1 MYISLSGAGT
11 ESDTAAPMGDVMRS
25 GIRNFIMKNCFL
37 YKCSTQKYHTRTV
50 LTLLLCISLLL
61 TLSAGATP
69 VYAEETST
77 AAAAP
82 ASGTMTSPVTVLASG
97 TETSPVTA
105 SASGTETS
113 PVTAAAAPSPVTV
126 LASGTETS
134 PVTAASSGTDTPS
147 ESKTV
152 RVGYFPSL
160 NFQEGDD
167 DEHKRGAGYEY
178 LQKIASVT
186 GWSYEYVYAS
196 FGECL
201 EMLENGEIDL
211 MGEVNYTLDRARR
224 MRFSSYPQGSEEF
237 WLFTNRKHEAL
248 AQGGYSA
255 LEGCRIGVNSG
266 TYSEMLL
273 GQWLEAKRIDA
284 MIVPYADDQKLTQ
297 ALSDGTVEAIVAPGL
312 TMDSDAISITSIGGG
327 DYYFVVTTKR
337 IDLLS
342 ELNAAMAEI
351 NTSDSNYS
359 RKLVAQYENKSS
371 RNFLLNR
378 QEKKWL
384 EAHQNTIRVGY
395 FDDKFPFSGTRDG
408 ELSGILKTVLDT
420 IEHQYGITITTQ
432 PYRSTDEMRAALDK
446 DEIDL
451 AGPVIRDL
459 DVLERLGAVSTDA
472 IYELTPVV
480 IYKGRS
486 FDETLPVIATT
497 NSSLYSDHIVSISS
511 RDLTTRKYDSFEDCL
526 QAILD
531 DEADATLIASARINE
546 LKDNPLM
553 KKLSYAEIADRQKLV
568 MFTRKDNRRVATIVN
583 KAIEQSASLLTGVVL
598 AENAVTNDRVTLH
611 EFIQANAGTVV
622 IVAAAIIGLLLLLL
636 SRLMIGQRKLE
647 AALAE
652 TREANAAN
660 VAKTTF
666 LNSMSHDIRTP
677 MNAIIGFTNIAL
689 SMGPEEKLRN
699 CLEKIMQSSDYLMSL
714 INDVLDIS
722 RIESGKIKYEPVPCD
737 ITEITDTVLSVAHG
751 FLQGRNIEFIVE
763 RATPTAKYVYA
774 DELRIREVLIN
785 ILSNAIKFT
794 KDGGTIRFEVK
805 DQPVGD
811 GKHVEVHYRI
821 SDTGIGMSEEYQKHL
836 YEEFSQESD
845 GARTNYKGTGL
856 GMAITKRY
864 VDMMHGEIHVKSQ
877 QGVGT
882 IFTVELPLQ
891 IADVAPEKKPETDC
905 TKRDLQGI
913 RVLMAE
919 DNDLNAEIAI
929 TLLEEKG
936 MAVTRAIDGQDVVD
950 QFRAAP
956 AGSYDLILMDIM
968 MPKQNGYEAT
978 QAIRSMSDRPDG
990 RTIPI
995 VAMTANAF
1003 AEDIAAAHA
1012 AGMNGHLA
1020 KPIDMDEVMKVIC
1033 RVLTGSMNMV

>member
-1 MYISLSGAGT
+1 MSGAGT
-11 ESDTAAPMGDVMRS
+11 ESYTAAPMGDVMRS
-25 GIRNFIMKNCFL
+25 GIRNFIMKNGFL

-50 LTLLLCISLLL
+50 FTLLLCISLLL
-61 TLSAGATP
+61 VLSAGATP

-82 ASGTMTSPVTVLASG
+82 ASGPMTSPVTVLASG

-105 SASGTETS
+105 PASGT
-113 PVTAAAAPSPVTV
+113 A
-126 LASGTETS
+126 
-134 PVTAASSGTDTPS
+134 TPA
-147 ESKTV
+147 ESKIV
-152 RVGYFPSL
+152 RVGYFSSP
-160 NFQEGDD
+160 NFQEGGA

-186 GWSYEYVYAS
+186 GWNYEYVYAS

-211 MGEVNYTLDRARR
+211 MGDVSYTLDRSRR
-224 MRFSSYPQGSEEF
+224 MRFSAYPQGSEEF
-237 WLFTNRKHEAL
+237 CLFTNRKHEAL

-273 GQWLEAKRIDA
+273 GQWLETKRIHA
-284 MIVPYADDQKLTQ
+284 TIVPYADDQKLTQ
-297 ALSDGTVEAIVAPGL
+297 ALSDGTVDAIVAPGL
-312 TMDSDAISITSIGGG
+312 VMDSDAISITSIGGG
-327 DYYFVVTTKR
+327 DYYFAVTPKR

-342 ELNAAMAEI
+342 KLNAALAEI

-359 RKLVAQYENKSS
+359 RNLVVQYENKSI
-371 RNFLLNR
+371 RNFVLNR

-395 FDDKFPFSGTRDG
+395 FEDKFPFSGTRDG

-420 IEHQYGITITTQ
+420 IKQQYGITITTQ
-432 PYRSTDEMRAALDK
+432 PYRSTDEMRAALEK

-480 IYKGRS
+480 IYKDRG
-486 FDETLPVIATT
+486 FDEPSPVVATT
-497 NSSLYSDHIVSISS
+497 NSSLYSDYIVRISS
-511 RDLTTRKYDSFEDCL
+511 PDLTTRKYDSIEDCL

-531 DEADATLIASARINE
+531 GEADVTLIASARING

-568 MFTRKDNRRVATIVN
+568 MITMKDDRRVATIVN
-583 KAIEQSASLLTGVVL
+583 KAIEQSASLLNGAVL
-598 AENAVTNDRVTLH
+598 AENAVTNDQVTLH
-611 EFIQANAGTVV
+611 EFIQANAGNVV

-652 TREANAAN
+652 AREANAAN

-689 SMGPEEKLRN
+689 SMSPEEKLRN

-864 VDMMHGEIHVKSQ
+864 VDMMNGEIHVKSQ

-882 IFTVELPLQ
+882 TFTVELPLQ
-891 IADVAPEKKPETDC
+891 IADIAPEKKPETDC
-905 TKRDLQGI
+905 TERDLQGI

-936 MAVTRAIDGQDVVD
+936 MQVTRAIDGQDVVD

-956 AGSYDLILMDIM
+956 AGSFDLILMDIM

>member
-1 MYISLSGAGT
+1 M
-11 ESDTAAPMGDVMRS
+11 
-25 GIRNFIMKNCFL
+25 
-37 YKCSTQKYHTRTV
+37 
-50 LTLLLCISLLL
+50 LCASLLF
-61 TLSAGATP
+61 TLCVRPTT
-69 VYAEETST
+69 VYAEETSV

-82 ASGTMTSPVTVLASG
+82 ASGTTTLPV
-97 TETSPVTA
+97 
-105 SASGTETS
+105 
-113 PVTAAAAPSPVTV
+113 AAAAPS
-126 LASGTETS
+126 
-134 PVTAASSGTDTPS
+134 TAPAPATDSPS

-152 RVGYFPSL
+152 RVGYFTSR
-160 NFQEGDD
+160 NFQEGGA

-178 LQKIASVT
+178 LQKIASLT
-186 GWSYEYVYAS
+186 GWNYEYVYAP

-211 MGEVNYTLDRARR
+211 MGDVNYTLDRSRR

-248 AQGGYSA
+248 AEGGYSA
-255 LEGCRIGVNSG
+255 LEGCRIGVNSD
-266 TYSEMLL
+266 TYPEKLL
-273 GQWLEAKRIDA
+273 EQWLETKQIEATV
-284 MIVPYADDQKLTQ
+284 VPCTDDQALTE
-297 ALSDGTVEAIVAPGL
+297 ALVYGTLDAIVAPGL
-312 TMDSDAISITSIGGG
+312 IMDSDAVSITSVGGG
-327 DYYFVVTTKR
+327 DYYFAVNTKR
-337 IDLLS
+337 LDLLS

-351 NTSDSNYS
+351 NTSDSDYS

-384 EAHQNTIRVGY
+384 ADHQNTIRVGY

-420 IEHQYGITITTQ
+420 IAQQYGITIITQ
-432 PYRSTDEMRAALDK
+432 PYTTTDEMRAALEK
-446 DEIDL
+446 KEIDL
-451 AGPVIRDL
+451 AGPIIRDL
-459 DVLERLGAVSTDA
+459 DVLEQMGAVATDA
-472 IYELTPVV
+472 IYEVTPVV
-480 IYKGRS
+480 IYNGHS
-486 FDETLPVIATT
+486 FDENSAVIATT
-497 NSSLYSDHIVSISS
+497 GASLYSDQIVSVSS
-511 RDLTTRKYDSFEDCL
+511 KDITTRKYATFNDCL

-531 DEADATLIASARINE
+531 GEADATIIASARINE
-546 LKDNPLM
+546 LDDNPLM
-553 KKLSYAEIADRQKLV
+553 KKLSFAEIANRQKLV
-568 MFTRKDNRRVATIVN
+568 MVTMKDDRRVGTIVN
-583 KAIEQSASLLTGVVL
+583 KAIAQSASLLTGVVL
-598 AENAVTNDRVTLH
+598 AENSVTNDRATLH
-611 EFIQANAGTVV
+611 ELVQANAGTVMFIAV
-622 IVAAAIIGLLLLLL
+622 AIIGVLLLLL
-636 SRLMIGQRKLE
+636 SRLVVGQRKLE

-652 TREANAAN
+652 AREANAAN

-689 SMGPEEKLRN
+689 SMSPEEKVRN
-699 CLEKIMQSSDYLMSL
+699 CLEKIMKSSDYLMSL

-737 ITEITDTVLSVAHG
+737 ITEITDTVLAVAHG
-751 FLQGRNIEFIVE
+751 FLQGRNIEFAVT
-763 RATPTAKYVYA
+763 RGTPTAKYVYA

-794 KDGGTIRFEVK
+794 KDGGTIRFEVE

-811 GKHVEVHYRI
+811 GKHVEVRYRI
-821 SDTGIGMSEEYQKHL
+821 SDTGIGMSEEYQAHL

-864 VDMMHGEIHVKSQ
+864 VDMMNGEIHVKSR

-882 IFTVELPLQ
+882 TFTVELPLR
-891 IADVAPEKKPETDC
+891 IADVAPEKKSETGC
-905 TKRDLQGI
+905 TERDLQGI

-919 DNDLNAEIAI
+919 DNALNAEIAI
-929 TLLEEKG
+929 TLLEEKD
-936 MAVTRAIDGQDVVD
+936 MVVTRAIDGQDVID

-956 AGSYDLILMDIM
+956 AGSFDLILMDIM
-968 MPKQNGYEAT
+968 MPQLNGYEAT
-978 QAIRSMSDRPDG
+978 QAIRSIADRPDG
-990 RTIPI
+990 RNIPI

-1020 KPIDMDEVMKVIC
+1020 KPIDMDEVVKVIC
-1033 RVLTGSMNMV
+1033 RVLK

>member
-1 MYISLSGAGT
+1 M
-11 ESDTAAPMGDVMRS
+11 
-25 GIRNFIMKNCFL
+25 
-37 YKCSTQKYHTRTV
+37 
-50 LTLLLCISLLL
+50 LL

-69 VYAEETST
+69 VYAEETSA

-82 ASGTMTSPVTVLASG
+82 ASGTETLPVTVPA
-97 TETSPVTA
+97 
-105 SASGTETS
+105 
-113 PVTAAAAPSPVTV
+113 
-126 LASGTETS
+126 
-134 PVTAASSGTDTPS
+134 SGTDTPA
-147 ESKTV
+147 ESKIV
-152 RVGYFPSL
+152 RVGYFSSP
-160 NFQEGDD
+160 NFQEGGA

-178 LQKIASVT
+178 LQKIASLT
-186 GWSYEYVYAS
+186 GWNYEYVYAS

-211 MGEVNYTLDRARR
+211 MGDVSYTLDRSRR
-224 MRFSSYPQGSEEF
+224 MRFSAYPQGSEEF
-237 WLFTNRKHEAL
+237 SLFTNRKHEAL

-273 GQWLEAKRIDA
+273 GQWLETKRIHA
-284 MIVPYADDQKLTQ
+284 TIVSYADDQKLTQ
-297 ALSDGTVEAIVAPGL
+297 ALSDGTVDAIVAPGL
-312 TMDSDAISITSIGGG
+312 VMDSDAISITSIGGG
-327 DYYFVVTTKR
+327 DYYFAVTPKR

-342 ELNAAMAEI
+342 ELNAALAEI

-359 RKLVAQYENKSS
+359 RNLVVQYENKSI
-371 RNFLLNR
+371 RNFVLNR

-395 FDDKFPFSGTRDG
+395 FEDKFPFSGTRDG
-408 ELSGILKTVLDT
+408 ELSDILKTVLDT
-420 IEHQYGITITTQ
+420 IKQQYGITITTQ
-432 PYRSTDEMRAALDK
+432 PYRSTDEMRAALEK

-480 IYKGRS
+480 IYKDRG
-486 FDETLPVIATT
+486 FDEPSPVVATT
-497 NSSLYSDHIVSISS
+497 NSSLYSDYIVRISS
-511 RDLTTRKYDSFEDCL
+511 HDITTRKYDSIEDCL

-531 DEADATLIASARINE
+531 DEADVTLIASARING

-568 MFTRKDNRRVATIVN
+568 MITMKDDRRVATIVN
-583 KAIEQSASLLTGVVL
+583 KAIEQSASLLNGAVL
-598 AENAVTNDRVTLH
+598 AENAVTNDQVTLH

-622 IVAAAIIGLLLLLL
+622 IIAAAIIGILLLLL
-636 SRLMIGQRKLE
+636 SRLVAGQRKLE

-652 TREANAAN
+652 AREANAAN

-689 SMGPEEKLRN
+689 SMGPEEKVRN
-699 CLEKIMQSSDYLMSL
+699 CLEKIMKSSDYLMSL

-737 ITEITDTVLSVAHG
+737 ITEIVDTVLSVAHG

-763 RATPTAKYVYA
+763 RTTPPTAKYVYA

-821 SDTGIGMSEEYQKHL
+821 SDTGIGMSEEYQAHL

-882 IFTVELPLQ
+882 TFTVELPLQ
-891 IADVAPEKKPETDC
+891 IADVAPEKQETDC

-913 RVLMAE
+913 RVLIAE

-1020 KPIDMDEVMKVIC
+1020 KPIDMDEVVKVIC
-1033 RVLTGSMNMV
+1033 RVLTGSMNML

>member
-1 MYISLSGAGT
+1 MSGAGT
-11 ESDTAAPMGDVMRS
+11 ESYTAAPMGDVMRS
-25 GIRNFIMKNCFL
+25 GIRNFIMKNGFL

-50 LTLLLCISLLL
+50 FTLLLCISMLF
-61 TLSAGATP
+61 TLSAGAAP
-69 VYAEETST
+69 VYAEETSA

-82 ASGTMTSPVTVLASG
+82 ASGTMTSPVTVPTSG
-97 TETSPVTA
+97 TETSPVT
-105 SASGTETS
+105 ET
-113 PVTAAAAPSPVTV
+113 PA
-126 LASGTETS
+126 
-134 PVTAASSGTDTPS
+134 
-147 ESKTV
+147 ESQTV
-152 RVGYFPSL
+152 RVGYFSSP
-160 NFQEGDD
+160 NFQEGGA

-178 LQKIASVT
+178 LQKIASLT
-186 GWSYEYVYAS
+186 GWTYEYVYAS

-211 MGEVNYTLDRARR
+211 MGDVSYTLDRSRR
-224 MRFSSYPQGSEEF
+224 MRFSAYPQGSEEF
-237 WLFTNRKHEAL
+237 CLFTNRKHEAL

-273 GQWLEAKRIDA
+273 GQWLETKRIHA
-284 MIVPYADDQKLTQ
+284 TIVSYADDQKLTQ
-297 ALSDGTVEAIVAPGL
+297 ALSDGTVDAIVAPGL
-312 TMDSDAISITSIGGG
+312 VMDSDAISITSIGGG
-327 DYYFVVTTKR
+327 DYYFVVTPKR

-342 ELNAAMAEI
+342 ELNAALAEV

-359 RKLVAQYENKSS
+359 RNLVTRYENKSI
-371 RNFLLNR
+371 RNFVLNR

-395 FDDKFPFSGTRDG
+395 FEDKFPFSGTRDG

-420 IEHQYGITITTQ
+420 IKQQYGITITTQ
-432 PYRSTDEMRAALDK
+432 PYRSTDEMRAALEK

-480 IYKGRS
+480 IYKDRG
-486 FDETLPVIATT
+486 FDEPSPVVATT
-497 NSSLYSDHIVSISS
+497 NSSLYSDYIVRISS
-511 RDLTTRKYDSFEDCL
+511 PDLTTRKYDSIEDCL

-531 DEADATLIASARINE
+531 DEADVTLIASARING

-568 MFTRKDNRRVATIVN
+568 MITMKDDRRVATIVN
-583 KAIEQSASLLTGVVL
+583 KAIEQSASLLNGAVL
-598 AENAVTNDRVTLH
+598 AENAVTNDQVTLH

-622 IVAAAIIGLLLLLL
+622 IIAAAIIGVLLLLL

-652 TREANAAN
+652 AREANAAN

-689 SMGPEEKLRN
+689 SMSPEEKLRN

-785 ILSNAIKFT
+785 ILSNSIKFT

-882 IFTVELPLQ
+882 TFTVELPLQ
-891 IADVAPEKKPETDC
+891 IADVATEKKQETDC

-913 RVLMAE
+913 RVLIAE

-936 MAVTRAIDGQDVVD
+936 MQVTRAIDGQDVVD

>member
-1 MYISLSGAGT
+1 M
-11 ESDTAAPMGDVMRS
+11 
-25 GIRNFIMKNCFL
+25 
-37 YKCSTQKYHTRTV
+37 
-50 LTLLLCISLLL
+50 LL
-61 TLSAGATP
+61 TLSAGVTP
-69 VYAEETST
+69 VYAEETS
-77 AAAAP
+77 AAAASS
-82 ASGTMTSPVTVLASG
+82 ASATMTSPATAPASDTMTSPATALASG
-97 TETSPVTA
+97 TEAVP
-105 SASGTETS
+105 
-113 PVTAAAAPSPVTV
+113 
-126 LASGTETS
+126 
-134 PVTAASSGTDTPS
+134 GTDTPS

-152 RVGYFPSL
+152 RVGYFPSR
-160 NFQEGDD
+160 NFQERSNDD
-167 DEHKRGAGYEY
+167 HKRGAGYEY
-178 LQKIASVT
+178 LQKIASLT

-196 FGECL
+196 FRECL

-211 MGEVNYTLDRARR
+211 MGDVNYTLDRSRR
-224 MRFSSYPQGSEEF
+224 MRFSSYPQGAEEY

-266 TYSEMLL
+266 SYQEMLL
-273 GQWLEAKRIDA
+273 SQWLETKQIEAT
-284 MIVPYADDQKLTQ
+284 IVPCTDDQALMQK
-297 ALSDGTVEAIVAPGL
+297 LSDGTIDAIVAPRL
-312 TMDSDAISITSIGGG
+312 IMASDAITITSIGGG
-327 DYYFVVTTKR
+327 DYYFAVNMKR
-337 IDLLS
+337 IDILS
-342 ELNAAMAEI
+342 ELNAALAEI
-351 NTSDSNYS
+351 DSSDSNYS
-359 RKLVAQYENKSS
+359 RNLITQYENKSA
-371 RNFLLNR
+371 RIFLLNR

-395 FDDKFPFSGTRDG
+395 FEDKFPFSGTRDG
-408 ELSGILKTVLDT
+408 ELAGILKTVLDT
-420 IEHQYGITITTQ
+420 IEQQYGITITTQ
-432 PYRSTDEMRAALDK
+432 PYRTTDEMRAALEK

-459 DVLERLGAVSTDA
+459 DVLERIGAVSTDA

-486 FDETLPVIATT
+486 FDETSSVIATT
-497 NSSLYSDHIVSISS
+497 NSSLYLDQIVSISS
-511 RDLTTRKYDSFEDCL
+511 HNLTTRKYDSFEDCL

-531 DEADATLIASARINE
+531 DEADATIIASARINE
-546 LKDNPLM
+546 LQDNPLM

-568 MFTRKDNRRVATIVN
+568 MVTMKDDRRVGTIVN
-583 KAIEQSASLLTGVVL
+583 KAIAQSASVLTGVVL
-598 AENAVTNDRVTLH
+598 AENSVTNDRATLH
-611 EFIQANAGTVV
+611 GLIQAYAGTVMFV
-622 IVAAAIIGLLLLLL
+622 SVAIIGILLLLL
-636 SRLMIGQRKLE
+636 SRLVAGQRKLE

-652 TREANAAN
+652 AREANAAN

-689 SMGPEEKLRN
+689 SMGPEEKVRN
-699 CLEKIMQSSDYLMSL
+699 CLEKIMKSSDYLMSL

-737 ITEITDTVLSVAHG
+737 VTEIIDTVLSVAHG

-763 RATPTAKYVYA
+763 RTTPPTKYVYA

-785 ILSNAIKFT
+785 ILSNSIKFT
-794 KDGGTIRFEVK
+794 KDGGTIRFEA
-805 DQPVGD
+805 DSRPVGD
-811 GKHVEVHYRI
+811 GKHVEVCYRI
-821 SDTGIGMSEEYQKHL
+821 SDTGIGMSEEYQAHL

-864 VDMMHGEIHVKSQ
+864 VDMMHGEIHVKSK

-882 IFTVELPLQ
+882 TFTVKLPLR
-891 IADVAPEKKPETDC
+891 IAEVTPEKKLETSC
-905 TKRDLQGI
+905 TERDLQGI

-936 MAVTRAIDGQDVVD
+936 MQVTRAIDGQDVID

-956 AGSYDLILMDIM
+956 AGSFDLILMDIM

-1020 KPIDMDEVMKVIC
+1020 KPIDMDEVVKVIC
-1033 RVLTGSMNMV
+1033 RVLK

>member
-1 MYISLSGAGT
+1 
-11 ESDTAAPMGDVMRS
+11 
-25 GIRNFIMKNCFL
+25 
-37 YKCSTQKYHTRTV
+37 
-50 LTLLLCISLLL
+50 
-61 TLSAGATP
+61 
-69 VYAEETST
+69 
-77 AAAAP
+77 
-82 ASGTMTSPVTVLASG
+82 
-97 TETSPVTA
+97 
-105 SASGTETS
+105 
-113 PVTAAAAPSPVTV
+113 
-126 LASGTETS
+126 
-134 PVTAASSGTDTPS
+134 
-147 ESKTV
+147 
-152 RVGYFPSL
+152 
-160 NFQEGDD
+160 
-167 DEHKRGAGYEY
+167 
-178 LQKIASVT
+178 
-186 GWSYEYVYAS
+186 
-196 FGECL
+196 
-201 EMLENGEIDL
+201 
-211 MGEVNYTLDRARR
+211 
-224 MRFSSYPQGSEEF
+224 
-237 WLFTNRKHEAL
+237 
-248 AQGGYSA
+248 
-255 LEGCRIGVNSG
+255 
-266 TYSEMLL
+266 
-273 GQWLEAKRIDA
+273 
-284 MIVPYADDQKLTQ
+284 
-297 ALSDGTVEAIVAPGL
+297 
-312 TMDSDAISITSIGGG
+312 
-327 DYYFVVTTKR
+327 
-337 IDLLS
+337 
-342 ELNAAMAEI
+342 
-351 NTSDSNYS
+351 
-359 RKLVAQYENKSS
+359 
-371 RNFLLNR
+371 
-378 QEKKWL
+378 
-384 EAHQNTIRVGY
+384 
-395 FDDKFPFSGTRDG
+395 
-408 ELSGILKTVLDT
+408 
-420 IEHQYGITITTQ
+420 
-432 PYRSTDEMRAALDK
+432 
-446 DEIDL
+446 
-451 AGPVIRDL
+451 
-459 DVLERLGAVSTDA
+459 
-472 IYELTPVV
+472 
-480 IYKGRS
+480 
-486 FDETLPVIATT
+486 
-497 NSSLYSDHIVSISS
+497 
-511 RDLTTRKYDSFEDCL
+511 
-526 QAILD
+526 
-531 DEADATLIASARINE
+531 
-546 LKDNPLM
+546 M

-568 MFTRKDNRRVATIVN
+568 MITMKDDRRVATIVN
-583 KAIEQSASLLTGVVL
+583 KAIEQSASLLNGAVL
-598 AENAVTNDRVTLH
+598 AENAVTNDQVTLH

-622 IVAAAIIGLLLLLL
+622 IIAAAIIGVLLLLL

-652 TREANAAN
+652 AREANAAN

-785 ILSNAIKFT
+785 ILSNSIKFT

-882 IFTVELPLQ
+882 TFTVELPLQ
-891 IADVAPEKKPETDC
+891 IADVALEKKQETDC

-913 RVLMAE
+913 RVLIAE

-936 MAVTRAIDGQDVVD
+936 MQVTRAIDGQDVVD

-978 QAIRSMSDRPDG
+978 QAIRCMSDRPDG

>member
-1 MYISLSGAGT
+1 
-11 ESDTAAPMGDVMRS
+11 
-25 GIRNFIMKNCFL
+25 
-37 YKCSTQKYHTRTV
+37 
-50 LTLLLCISLLL
+50 
-61 TLSAGATP
+61 
-69 VYAEETST
+69 
-77 AAAAP
+77 
-82 ASGTMTSPVTVLASG
+82 
-97 TETSPVTA
+97 
-105 SASGTETS
+105 
-113 PVTAAAAPSPVTV
+113 
-126 LASGTETS
+126 
-134 PVTAASSGTDTPS
+134 
-147 ESKTV
+147 
-152 RVGYFPSL
+152 
-160 NFQEGDD
+160 
-167 DEHKRGAGYEY
+167 
-178 LQKIASVT
+178 
-186 GWSYEYVYAS
+186 
-196 FGECL
+196 
-201 EMLENGEIDL
+201 
-211 MGEVNYTLDRARR
+211 
-224 MRFSSYPQGSEEF
+224 
-237 WLFTNRKHEAL
+237 
-248 AQGGYSA
+248 
-255 LEGCRIGVNSG
+255 
-266 TYSEMLL
+266 
-273 GQWLEAKRIDA
+273 
-284 MIVPYADDQKLTQ
+284 
-297 ALSDGTVEAIVAPGL
+297 
-312 TMDSDAISITSIGGG
+312 
-327 DYYFVVTTKR
+327 
-337 IDLLS
+337 
-342 ELNAAMAEI
+342 
-351 NTSDSNYS
+351 
-359 RKLVAQYENKSS
+359 
-371 RNFLLNR
+371 
-378 QEKKWL
+378 
-384 EAHQNTIRVGY
+384 
-395 FDDKFPFSGTRDG
+395 
-408 ELSGILKTVLDT
+408 
-420 IEHQYGITITTQ
+420 
-432 PYRSTDEMRAALDK
+432 
-446 DEIDL
+446 
-451 AGPVIRDL
+451 
-459 DVLERLGAVSTDA
+459 
-472 IYELTPVV
+472 
-480 IYKGRS
+480 
-486 FDETLPVIATT
+486 
-497 NSSLYSDHIVSISS
+497 
-511 RDLTTRKYDSFEDCL
+511 
-526 QAILD
+526 
-531 DEADATLIASARINE
+531 
-546 LKDNPLM
+546 M

-568 MFTRKDNRRVATIVN
+568 MFTRKDDRRVATIVN
-583 KAIEQSASLLTGVVL
+583 KAIEQSASLLNGVVL
-598 AENAVTNDRVTLH
+598 AENSFTNDRVTLH

-652 TREANAAN
+652 ASEANAAN

-689 SMGPEEKLRN
+689 SMSPEEKLRN

-785 ILSNAIKFT
+785 ILSNSIKFT

-882 IFTVELPLQ
+882 TFTVELPLQ
-891 IADVAPEKKPETDC
+891 IADVAPEKKPETAC

-936 MAVTRAIDGQDVVD
+936 MKVTRAIDGQDVVD

-956 AGSYDLILMDIM
+956 AGSFDLILMDIM

-995 VAMTANAF
+995 IAMTANAF

-1033 RVLTGSMNMV
+1033 RVLTGT

>member
-1 MYISLSGAGT
+1 MYISMSGAGT
-11 ESDTAAPMGDVMRS
+11 ESYTAAPMGDVMRS
-25 GIRNFIMKNCFL
+25 GIRNFLMKNCFL
-37 YKCSTQKYHTRTV
+37 YKRSTQKYHTRTV
-50 LTLLLCISLLL
+50 FTLLLCISMLL

-69 VYAEETST
+69 VYAEETS
-77 AAAAP
+77 AAAVAP
-82 ASGTMTSPVTVLASG
+82 ASG

-105 SASGTETS
+105 PTSGTETS
-113 PVTAAAAPSPVTV
+113 PVTAAAAPSPD
-126 LASGTETS
+126 TEAS
-134 PVTAASSGTDTPS
+134 PVTDTPS
-147 ESKTV
+147 ESKIV

-160 NFQEGDD
+160 NFQEGGA

-178 LQKIASVT
+178 LQKIASLT

-211 MGEVNYTLDRARR
+211 MGEVNYTLDRSRR
-224 MRFSSYPQGSEEF
+224 MRFSSYPQGAEEF

-248 AQGGYSA
+248 VQGGYSA

-273 GQWLEAKRIDA
+273 GQWLETKRIDA
-284 MIVPYADDQKLTQ
+284 TIVPYADDQKLTQ

-327 DYYFVVTTKR
+327 DYYFVVTMKR
-337 IDLLS
+337 SDLLS

-351 NTSDSNYS
+351 NSSDSNYS
-359 RKLVAQYENKSS
+359 RNLVTQYENKSI

-395 FDDKFPFSGTRDG
+395 FEDKFPFSGTRDG

-420 IEHQYGITITTQ
+420 IEQQYGITITTQ
-432 PYRSTDEMRAALDK
+432 PCRSTDEMRAALEK

-480 IYKGRS
+480 IYKGRG
-486 FDETLPVIATT
+486 FDEASPVIATT
-497 NSSLYSDHIVSISS
+497 NSSLYSDYIVRIFSH
-511 RDLTTRKYDSFEDCL
+511 DFTTRKYDSFEDCL

-546 LKDNPLM
+546 LKDEPRM

-568 MFTRKDNRRVATIVN
+568 MITMKDDRRAATIVN
-583 KAIEQSASLLTGVVL
+583 KAIEQSASLLNGVVL
-598 AENAVTNDRVTLH
+598 AENSVTNDRVTLH
-611 EFIQANAGTVV
+611 EFIQANAG
-622 IVAAAIIGLLLLLL
+622 IVMFVAVAIIGILLLLL
-636 SRLMIGQRKLE
+636 SRLVAGQRKLE

-652 TREANAAN
+652 AREANAAN

-737 ITEITDTVLSVAHG
+737 ITEITDTVLAVAHG

-794 KDGGTIRFEVK
+794 KDGGTIRFEVEG
-805 DQPVGD
+805 QPVGD
-811 GKHVEVHYRI
+811 GKHIKVRYRI
-821 SDTGIGMSEEYQKHL
+821 SDTGIGMSEEYQAHL

-864 VDMMHGEIHVKSQ
+864 VDMMHGEIHVKSR

-882 IFTVELPLQ
+882 TFTVELPLR
-891 IADVAPEKKPETDC
+891 IAESAPDTKERCSC
-905 TKRDLQGI
+905 TERDLQGV

-936 MAVTRAIDGQDVVD
+936 MVVTRAIDGQDVID
-950 QFRAAP
+950 RFRAAP
-956 AGSYDLILMDIM
+956 AGSFDLILMDIM
-968 MPKQNGYEAT
+968 MPKLNGYETT

-1020 KPIDMDEVMKVIC
+1020 KPIDMDEVVKVIC
-1033 RVLTGSMNMV
+1033 RVLK

>member
-1 MYISLSGAGT
+1 MSGAGT
-11 ESDTAAPMGDVMRS
+11 ESYTAAPMGDEMRS
-25 GIRNFIMKNCFL
+25 EIRNFIMKNCFL
-37 YKCSTQKYHTRTV
+37 YKCSTQKYHARTCF
-50 LTLLLCISLLL
+50 TLLLCISMLF
-61 TLSAGATP
+61 TLSAGAAP
-69 VYAEETST
+69 VYAEETS
-77 AAAAP
+77 AAAAVP
-82 ASGTMTSPVTVLASG
+82 ASGTMASPVTVPTSG
-97 TETSPVTA
+97 TETSP
-105 SASGTETS
+105 GTE
-113 PVTAAAAPSPVTV
+113 
-126 LASGTETS
+126 
-134 PVTAASSGTDTPS
+134 ASSGTATPA
-147 ESKTV
+147 ESKIV
-152 RVGYFPSL
+152 RVGYFSSP
-160 NFQEGDD
+160 NFQEGGA

-178 LQKIASVT
+178 LQKIASLT
-186 GWSYEYVYAS
+186 GWNYEYVYAS

-211 MGEVNYTLDRARR
+211 MGDVSYTLDRSRR
-224 MRFSSYPQGSEEF
+224 MRFSAYPQGSEEF
-237 WLFTNRKHEAL
+237 CLFTNRKHEAL

-273 GQWLEAKRIDA
+273 GQWLETKRIHA
-284 MIVPYADDQKLTQ
+284 TIVPYADDQKLTQ
-297 ALSDGTVEAIVAPGL
+297 ALSDGTVDAIVAPGL
-312 TMDSDAISITSIGGG
+312 VMDSDAISITSIGGG
-327 DYYFVVTTKR
+327 DYYFAVTPKR

-342 ELNAAMAEI
+342 ELNAALAEI

-359 RKLVAQYENKSS
+359 RNLVVQYENKSI
-371 RNFLLNR
+371 RNFVLNR

-395 FDDKFPFSGTRDG
+395 FEDKFPFSGTRDG

-420 IEHQYGITITTQ
+420 IKQQYGITITTQ
-432 PYRSTDEMRAALDK
+432 PYRSTDEMRAALEK

-480 IYKGRS
+480 IYKDRG
-486 FDETLPVIATT
+486 FDEPSPVVATT
-497 NSSLYSDHIVSISS
+497 NSSLYSDYIVRISS
-511 RDLTTRKYDSFEDCL
+511 PDLATRKYDSIEDCL

-531 DEADATLIASARINE
+531 GEADVTLIASARING

-568 MFTRKDNRRVATIVN
+568 MITMKDDRRVATIVN
-583 KAIEQSASLLTGVVL
+583 KAIEQSASLLNGAVL
-598 AENAVTNDRVTLH
+598 AENAVTNDQVTLH
-611 EFIQANAGTVV
+611 EFIQANAGNVV

-652 TREANAAN
+652 AREANAAN

-785 ILSNAIKFT
+785 ILSNSIKFT

-882 IFTVELPLQ
+882 TFTVELPLQ
-891 IADVAPEKKPETDC
+891 IADVAPEKKQETDC

-936 MAVTRAIDGQDVVD
+936 MQVTRAIDGQDVVD

-956 AGSYDLILMDIM
+956 AGSFDLILMDIM

>member
-1 MYISLSGAGT
+1 MSGAGT
-11 ESDTAAPMGDVMRS
+11 ESYTAAPMGDEMRFE
-25 GIRNFIMKNCFL
+25 IRNFIMKNCFL
-37 YKCSTQKYHTRTV
+37 YKCSTQKYHTRTIF
-50 LTLLLCISLLL
+50 TLLLCISLLL
-61 TLSAGATP
+61 TLSAGAAP
-69 VYAEETST
+69 VYAEETSD

-82 ASGTMTSPVTVLASG
+82 ASGPM
-97 TETSPVTA
+97 TSPVTA

-113 PVTAAAAPSPVTV
+113 PVTAPA
-126 LASGTETS
+126 
-134 PVTAASSGTDTPS
+134 SGTDTPA
-147 ESKTV
+147 ESKIV
-152 RVGYFPSL
+152 RVGYFSSP
-160 NFQEGDD
+160 NFQEGGA

-178 LQKIASVT
+178 LQKIASLT
-186 GWSYEYVYAS
+186 GWNYEYVYAS

-211 MGEVNYTLDRARR
+211 MGDVSYTLDRSRR
-224 MRFSSYPQGSEEF
+224 MRFSAYPQGSEEF
-237 WLFTNRKHEAL
+237 CLFTNRKHEAL

-273 GQWLEAKRIDA
+273 GQWLETKRIHA
-284 MIVPYADDQKLTQ
+284 TIVPYADDQKLTQ
-297 ALSDGTVEAIVAPGL
+297 ALSDGTVDAIVAPGL
-312 TMDSDAISITSIGGG
+312 VMDSDAISITSIGGG
-327 DYYFVVTTKR
+327 DYYFVVTPKR

-342 ELNAAMAEI
+342 ELNAALAEI

-359 RKLVAQYENKSS
+359 RNLVVQYENKSI
-371 RNFLLNR
+371 RNFVLNR

-395 FDDKFPFSGTRDG
+395 FEDKFPFSGTRDG

-420 IEHQYGITITTQ
+420 IEQQYGITIITQ
-432 PYRSTDEMRAALDK
+432 PYRSTDEMRAALEK

-480 IYKGRS
+480 IYKDRG
-486 FDETLPVIATT
+486 FDEPSPVVATT
-497 NSSLYSDHIVSISS
+497 NSSLYSDYIVRISS
-511 RDLTTRKYDSFEDCL
+511 PDLTTRKYDSIEDCL

-531 DEADATLIASARINE
+531 GEADVTLIASARING

-568 MFTRKDNRRVATIVN
+568 MITMKDDRRVATIVN
-583 KAIEQSASLLTGVVL
+583 KAIEQSASLLNGAVL
-598 AENAVTNDRVTLH
+598 AENAVTNDQVTLH
-611 EFIQANAGTVV
+611 EFIQANAGNVV

-652 TREANAAN
+652 AREANAAN

-689 SMGPEEKLRN
+689 SMSPEEKLRN

-714 INDVLDIS
+714 INDVLNIS

-785 ILSNAIKFT
+785 ILSNSIKFT

-882 IFTVELPLQ
+882 TFTVELPLQ
-891 IADVAPEKKPETDC
+891 IADVVPEKKQETDC

-913 RVLMAE
+913 RVLIAE

-936 MAVTRAIDGQDVVD
+936 MQVTRAIDGQDVVD

-956 AGSYDLILMDIM
+956 AGSFDLILMDIM

-995 VAMTANAF
+995 IAMTANAF

>member
-1 MYISLSGAGT
+1 M
-11 ESDTAAPMGDVMRS
+11 
-25 GIRNFIMKNCFL
+25 
-37 YKCSTQKYHTRTV
+37 
-50 LTLLLCISLLL
+50 LCASLLF
-61 TLSAGATP
+61 TLCVRPTP

-77 AAAAP
+77 ATAAP
-82 ASGTMTSPVTVLASG
+82 ASGTTTLPV
-97 TETSPVTA
+97 
-105 SASGTETS
+105 
-113 PVTAAAAPSPVTV
+113 AAAAP
-126 LASGTETS
+126 A
-134 PVTAASSGTDTPS
+134 TAPEPATDTPS

-152 RVGYFPSL
+152 RVGYFTSR
-160 NFQEGDD
+160 NFQEGGA

-178 LQKIASVT
+178 LQKIASLT
-186 GWSYEYVYAS
+186 GWNYEYVYAP

-211 MGEVNYTLDRARR
+211 MGDVNYTLDRSRR
-224 MRFSSYPQGSEEF
+224 MRFSAYPQGSEEF

-248 AQGGYSA
+248 AEGGYSA
-255 LEGCRIGVNSG
+255 LEGCRIGVNSD
-266 TYSEMLL
+266 TYPEKLL
-273 GQWLEAKRIDA
+273 EQWLETKQIEATV
-284 MIVPYADDQKLTQ
+284 VPCTDDQALTE
-297 ALSDGTVEAIVAPGL
+297 ALVYGTLDAIVAPGL
-312 TMDSDAISITSIGGG
+312 IMDSDAVSITSVGGG
-327 DYYFVVTTKR
+327 DYYFAVNTKR
-337 IDLLS
+337 LDLLS

-351 NTSDSNYS
+351 NTSDSDYS

-384 EAHQNTIRVGY
+384 ADHQNTIRVGY

-420 IEHQYGITITTQ
+420 IAQQYGITIITQ
-432 PYRSTDEMRAALDK
+432 PYTTTDEMRAALEK
-446 DEIDL
+446 KEIDL
-451 AGPVIRDL
+451 AGPIIRDL
-459 DVLERLGAVSTDA
+459 DVLEQMGAVATDA
-472 IYELTPVV
+472 IYEVTPVV
-480 IYKGRS
+480 IYKGHS
-486 FDETLPVIATT
+486 FDDNSAVIATT
-497 NSSLYSDHIVSISS
+497 GASLYSDQIVSVSS
-511 RDLTTRKYDSFEDCL
+511 KDITTRKYATFNDCL

-531 DEADATLIASARINE
+531 GEADATIIASARINE
-546 LKDNPLM
+546 LDDNPLM
-553 KKLSYAEIADRQKLV
+553 KKLSFAEIANRQKLV
-568 MFTRKDNRRVATIVN
+568 MVTMKDDRRVGTIVN
-583 KAIEQSASLLTGVVL
+583 KAIAQSASLLTGVVL
-598 AENAVTNDRVTLH
+598 AENSITNDLVTLH
-611 EFIQANAGTVV
+611 GFIQANAGTVMFIAV
-622 IVAAAIIGLLLLLL
+622 AIIGVLLLLL
-636 SRLMIGQRKLE
+636 SRLVVGQRKLE

-652 TREANAAN
+652 AREANAAN

-689 SMGPEEKLRN
+689 SMSPEEKVRN
-699 CLEKIMQSSDYLMSL
+699 CLEKIMKSSDYLMSL

-737 ITEITDTVLSVAHG
+737 ITEITDTVLAVAHG
-751 FLQGRNIEFIVE
+751 FLQGRNIEFVVT
-763 RATPTAKYVYA
+763 RGTPTAKYVYA

-794 KDGGTIRFEVK
+794 KDGGTIRFEVE

-811 GKHVEVHYRI
+811 GKHVQVRYRI
-821 SDTGIGMSEEYQKHL
+821 SDTGIGMSEEFQAHL
-836 YEEFSQESD
+836 YEEFAQEND

-864 VDMMHGEIHVKSQ
+864 VDMMNGEIHVKSK

-882 IFTVELPLQ
+882 TFTVELPLR
-891 IADVAPEKKPETDC
+891 IAETSPDTKEKCSC
-905 TKRDLQGI
+905 TERDLQGV

-936 MAVTRAIDGQDVVD
+936 LVVTRAVDGQDVLD

-956 AGSYDLILMDIM
+956 TGSFDLILMDIM
-968 MPKQNGYEAT
+968 MPQLNGYEAT

-990 RTIPI
+990 KTIPI

-1020 KPIDMDEVMKVIC
+1020 KPIDMDEVVKVIC
-1033 RVLTGSMNMV
+1033 RVLK

>member
-1 MYISLSGAGT
+1 M
-11 ESDTAAPMGDVMRS
+11 
-25 GIRNFIMKNCFL
+25 
-37 YKCSTQKYHTRTV
+37 
-50 LTLLLCISLLL
+50 
-61 TLSAGATP
+61 
-69 VYAEETST
+69 
-77 AAAAP
+77 
-82 ASGTMTSPVTVLASG
+82 
-97 TETSPVTA
+97 
-105 SASGTETS
+105 
-113 PVTAAAAPSPVTV
+113 
-126 LASGTETS
+126 
-134 PVTAASSGTDTPS
+134 
-147 ESKTV
+147 
-152 RVGYFPSL
+152 
-160 NFQEGDD
+160 
-167 DEHKRGAGYEY
+167 
-178 LQKIASVT
+178 
-186 GWSYEYVYAS
+186 
-196 FGECL
+196 
-201 EMLENGEIDL
+201 
-211 MGEVNYTLDRARR
+211 
-224 MRFSSYPQGSEEF
+224 
-237 WLFTNRKHEAL
+237 
-248 AQGGYSA
+248 
-255 LEGCRIGVNSG
+255 
-266 TYSEMLL
+266 
-273 GQWLEAKRIDA
+273 
-284 MIVPYADDQKLTQ
+284 
-297 ALSDGTVEAIVAPGL
+297 
-312 TMDSDAISITSIGGG
+312 
-327 DYYFVVTTKR
+327 
-337 IDLLS
+337 
-342 ELNAAMAEI
+342 
-351 NTSDSNYS
+351 
-359 RKLVAQYENKSS
+359 
-371 RNFLLNR
+371 
-378 QEKKWL
+378 
-384 EAHQNTIRVGY
+384 
-395 FDDKFPFSGTRDG
+395 
-408 ELSGILKTVLDT
+408 LDT
-420 IEHQYGITITTQ
+420 IEQQYGITITTQ
-432 PYRSTDEMRAALDK
+432 PYRSTDEMRAALEK

-459 DVLERLGAVSTDA
+459 DVLERIDAVSTDA

-486 FDETLPVIATT
+486 FDETSPVIATT
-497 NSSLYSDHIVSISS
+497 NSSLYSDHIVRIFSH
-511 RDLTTRKYDSFEDCL
+511 DFTTRKYDSFEDCL
-526 QAILD
+526 QAIFD

-568 MFTRKDNRRVATIVN
+568 MFTRKDDRRVATIVN
-583 KAIEQSASLLTGVVL
+583 KAIEQSASLLNGVVL
-598 AENAVTNDRVTLH
+598 AENSFTNDRVTLH

-652 TREANAAN
+652 AREANAAN

-689 SMGPEEKLRN
+689 SMSPEEKLRN

-785 ILSNAIKFT
+785 ILSNSIKFT

-882 IFTVELPLQ
+882 TFTVELPLQ

-936 MAVTRAIDGQDVVD
+936 MKVTRAIDGQDVVD
-950 QFRAAP
+950 QLRAAP
-956 AGSYDLILMDIM
+956 AGSFDLILMDIM

-1033 RVLTGSMNMV
+1033 RVLTGSINMV

>member
-1 MYISLSGAGT
+1 MSGAGT
-11 ESDTAAPMGDVMRS
+11 ESDTAAPMGDEMRS
-25 GIRNFIMKNCFL
+25 EICNSIMKNCFW
-37 YKCSTQKYHTRTV
+37 YKRSTRKYHTRTV
-50 LTLLLCISLLL
+50 FTLLLCISMLL
-61 TLSAGATP
+61 TLIAGATP
-69 VYAEETST
+69 LYAEETS
-77 AAAAP
+77 AA
-82 ASGTMTSPVTVLASG
+82 GTMTSPVTAPTSG
-97 TETSPVTA
+97 TETSPLTA
-105 SASGTETS
+105 PTSGTETS
-113 PVTAAAAPSPVTV
+113 P
-126 LASGTETS
+126 GTETS
-134 PVTAASSGTDTPS
+134 TDTEASPVTATPA
-147 ESKTV
+147 ESKIV
-152 RVGYFPSL
+152 RVGYFSSP
-160 NFQEGDD
+160 NFQEGGA

-178 LQKIASVT
+178 LQKIASLT
-186 GWSYEYVYAS
+186 GWTYEYVYAS

-211 MGEVNYTLDRARR
+211 MGDVSYTLDRSRR
-224 MRFSSYPQGSEEF
+224 MRFSAYPQGSEEF

-248 AQGGYSA
+248 AQRGYSA

-273 GQWLEAKRIDA
+273 GQWLETKRIHA
-284 MIVPYADDQKLTQ
+284 TIVPYADDQKLTQ
-297 ALSDGTVEAIVAPGL
+297 ALSDGTVDAIVAPGL
-312 TMDSDAISITSIGGG
+312 VMDSDAISITSIGGG
-327 DYYFVVTTKR
+327 DYYFAVTTKR

-342 ELNAAMAEI
+342 ELNAALAEI

-359 RKLVAQYENKSS
+359 RNLVTQYENKSA
-371 RNFLLNR
+371 RNFVLNR

-395 FDDKFPFSGTRDG
+395 FEDKFPFSGTRDG
-408 ELSGILKTVLDT
+408 KLSGILKTVLDT
-420 IEHQYGITITTQ
+420 IEQQYGITITTQ

-459 DVLERLGAVSTDA
+459 DVLERIGAVSTDA

-480 IYKGRS
+480 VYKGRS
-486 FDETLPVIATT
+486 FDEPSPVIATT
-497 NSSLYSDHIVSISS
+497 NRSLYSDYIVRVSS
-511 RDLTTRKYDSFEDCL
+511 RDGTTRKYDSFEDCL

-531 DEADATLIASARINE
+531 DEADTTIIASARINW
-546 LKDNPLM
+546 LKDDPRM
-553 KKLSYAEIADRQKLV
+553 KKLSYAEIANRQKLV
-568 MFTRKDNRRVATIVN
+568 MITMKDDRRVATIVN
-583 KAIEQSASLLTGVVL
+583 KAIEQSASLLNGAVL
-598 AENAVTNDRVTLH
+598 AENAVTNDQVTLH

-622 IVAAAIIGLLLLLL
+622 IIAAAIIGVLLLLL
-636 SRLMIGQRKLE
+636 SRLLIGQRKLE

-652 TREANAAN
+652 AREANAAN

-864 VDMMHGEIHVKSQ
+864 VDMMHGEIHVKST

-882 IFTVELPLQ
+882 TFTVALPLQ
-891 IADVAPEKKPETDC
+891 IADVAPEKKQETDC

-913 RVLMAE
+913 RVLIAE

-936 MAVTRAIDGQDVVD
+936 MQVTRAIDGQDVVD

-1033 RVLTGSMNMV
+1033 RVLTGSMNML

>member
-1 MYISLSGAGT
+1 M
-11 ESDTAAPMGDVMRS
+11 
-25 GIRNFIMKNCFL
+25 
-37 YKCSTQKYHTRTV
+37 
-50 LTLLLCISLLL
+50 LCASLLF
-61 TLSAGATP
+61 TLCVRPTT
-69 VYAEETST
+69 VYAEETSV

-82 ASGTMTSPVTVLASG
+82 ASGTTTLPV
-97 TETSPVTA
+97 
-105 SASGTETS
+105 
-113 PVTAAAAPSPVTV
+113 AAAAPS
-126 LASGTETS
+126 
-134 PVTAASSGTDTPS
+134 TAPAPATDSPS

-152 RVGYFPSL
+152 RVGYFTSR
-160 NFQEGDD
+160 NFQEGGA

-178 LQKIASVT
+178 LQKIASLT
-186 GWSYEYVYAS
+186 GWNYEYVYAP

-211 MGEVNYTLDRARR
+211 MGDVNYTLDRSRR

-248 AQGGYSA
+248 AEGGYSA
-255 LEGCRIGVNSG
+255 LEGCRIGVNSD
-266 TYSEMLL
+266 TYPEKLL
-273 GQWLEAKRIDA
+273 EQWLETKQIEATV
-284 MIVPYADDQKLTQ
+284 VPCTDDQALTE
-297 ALSDGTVEAIVAPGL
+297 ALVYGTLDAIVAPGL
-312 TMDSDAISITSIGGG
+312 IMDSDAVSITSVGGG
-327 DYYFVVTTKR
+327 DYYFAVNTKR
-337 IDLLS
+337 LDLLS

-351 NTSDSNYS
+351 NTSDSDYS

-384 EAHQNTIRVGY
+384 ADHQNTIRVGY

-420 IEHQYGITITTQ
+420 IAQQYGITIITQ
-432 PYRSTDEMRAALDK
+432 PYTTTDEMRAALEK
-446 DEIDL
+446 KEIDL
-451 AGPVIRDL
+451 AGPIIRDL
-459 DVLERLGAVSTDA
+459 DVLEQMGAVATDA
-472 IYELTPVV
+472 IYEVTPVV
-480 IYKGRS
+480 IYNGHS
-486 FDETLPVIATT
+486 FDENSAVIATT
-497 NSSLYSDHIVSISS
+497 GASLYSDQIVSVSS
-511 RDLTTRKYDSFEDCL
+511 KDITTRKYATFNDCL

-531 DEADATLIASARINE
+531 GEADATIIASARINE
-546 LKDNPLM
+546 LNDNPLM
-553 KKLSYAEIADRQKLV
+553 KKLSYAEIANRQKLV
-568 MFTRKDNRRVATIVN
+568 MVTMKNDRRVATIVN
-583 KAIEQSASLLTGVVL
+583 KAIAQSASLLTGVVL
-598 AENAVTNDRVTLH
+598 AENSVTNDRVTLH
-611 EFIQANAGTVV
+611 EFIQANAGTVMFIAV
-622 IVAAAIIGLLLLLL
+622 AIIGVLLLLL
-636 SRLMIGQRKLE
+636 SRLVAGQRKLE

-652 TREANAAN
+652 AREANAAN

-689 SMGPEEKLRN
+689 SMSPEEKVRN
-699 CLEKIMQSSDYLMSL
+699 CLEKIMKSSDYLMSL

-722 RIESGKIKYEPVPCD
+722 RIESGKIKYAPVPCD
-737 ITEITDTVLSVAHG
+737 ITEITDTVLAVAHG
-751 FLQGRNIEFIVE
+751 FLQGRNIEFVVE

-794 KDGGTIRFEVK
+794 KDGGTIRFEV
-805 DQPVGD
+805 DSYPVGD
-811 GKHVEVHYRI
+811 GKHVQVRYRI
-821 SDTGIGMSEEYQKHL
+821 SDTGIGMSEEYQAHL
-836 YEEFSQESD
+836 YEEFTQESD

-864 VDMMHGEIHVKSQ
+864 VDMMNGEIHVKSK

-882 IFTVELPLQ
+882 TFTVELPLR
-891 IADVAPEKKPETDC
+891 IAETAPDTKEKCLC
-905 TKRDLQGI
+905 TERDLQGV

-936 MAVTRAIDGQDVVD
+936 LVVTRAIDGQDVLD
-950 QFRAAP
+950 QFCAAP
-956 AGSYDLILMDIM
+956 AGSFDLILMDIM

-978 QAIRSMSDRPDG
+978 QAIRSMADRPDG
-990 RTIPI
+990 ETIPI

-1020 KPIDMDEVMKVIC
+1020 KPIDMEEVVKVIC
-1033 RVLTGSMNMV
+1033 RVLK

>member
-1 MYISLSGAGT
+1 MPGAGT
-11 ESDTAAPMGDVMRS
+11 ERYTAAPMGDVMRS
-25 GIRNFIMKNCFL
+25 EIRNFIMKNCFL
-37 YKCSTQKYHTRTV
+37 YKRSIQKYHTRTFF
-50 LTLLLCISLLL
+50 TLLLCISLLL
-61 TLSAGATP
+61 TLSAGAMP
-69 VYAEETST
+69 VYAEETS
-77 AAAAP
+77 AAVAAP
-82 ASGTMTSPVTVLASG
+82 TSG

-105 SASGTETS
+105 PA
-113 PVTAAAAPSPVTV
+113 
-126 LASGTETS
+126 
-134 PVTAASSGTDTPS
+134 SGTDTPA
-147 ESKTV
+147 ESQIV
-152 RVGYFPSL
+152 RVGYFPSP
-160 NFQEGDD
+160 NFQEGGA

-178 LQKIASVT
+178 LQKIASLT
-186 GWSYEYVYAS
+186 GWTYEYVYAS

-211 MGEVNYTLDRARR
+211 MGDVSYTLDRSRR
-224 MRFSSYPQGSEEF
+224 MRFSAYPQGSEEF
-237 WLFTNRKHEAL
+237 SLFTNRKHEAL

-255 LEGCRIGVNSG
+255 LEGCRIGINSG

-273 GQWLEAKRIDA
+273 GQWLETKRIHA
-284 MIVPYADDQKLTQ
+284 TIVPYADDQKLTQ
-297 ALSDGTVEAIVAPGL
+297 ALSDGTVDAIVAPGL
-312 TMDSDAISITSIGGG
+312 VMDSDAISITSIGGG
-327 DYYFVVTTKR
+327 DYYFVVTPKR

-342 ELNAAMAEI
+342 ELNAALAEI

-359 RKLVAQYENKSS
+359 RNLVVQYENKSI
-371 RNFLLNR
+371 RNFVLNR

-395 FDDKFPFSGTRDG
+395 FEDKFPFSGTRDG

-420 IEHQYGITITTQ
+420 IKQQYGITITTQ
-432 PYRSTDEMRAALDK
+432 PYRSTDEMRAALEK

-480 IYKGRS
+480 IYKDRG
-486 FDETLPVIATT
+486 FDEPSPVVATT
-497 NSSLYSDHIVSISS
+497 NRSLYSDYIVRVAS
-511 RDLTTRKYDSFEDCL
+511 DLTTRKYDSFEDCL

-531 DEADATLIASARINE
+531 DEADTTIIASARING

-553 KKLSYAEIADRQKLV
+553 KKLSYAEIANRQKLV
-568 MFTRKDNRRVATIVN
+568 MITMKDDRRVATIVN
-583 KAIEQSASLLTGVVL
+583 KAIEQSASLLNGAVL
-598 AENAVTNDRVTLH
+598 AENAVTNDQVTLH

-622 IVAAAIIGLLLLLL
+622 IIAAAIIGVLLLLL

-652 TREANAAN
+652 AREANAAN

-677 MNAIIGFTNIAL
+677 MNAIIGFMNIAL

-737 ITEITDTVLSVAHG
+737 ITEITDTVLSVDHG

-785 ILSNAIKFT
+785 ILSNSIKFT

-882 IFTVELPLQ
+882 TFTVELPLQ
-891 IADVAPEKKPETDC
+891 IADAAPEKKLETDC
-905 TKRDLQGI
+905 TKRDLQGL
-913 RVLMAE
+913 RVLIAE

-936 MAVTRAIDGQDVVD
+936 MQVTRAIDGQDVVD

-956 AGSYDLILMDIM
+956 AGSFDLILMDIM

>member
-1 MYISLSGAGT
+1 MSGAGT

-25 GIRNFIMKNCFL
+25 GIRNFIMKNGFL

-50 LTLLLCISLLL
+50 FTLLLCISLLL
-61 TLSAGATP
+61 VLSAGATP

-82 ASGTMTSPVTVLASG
+82 ASGPMTSPVTVLASG

-105 SASGTETS
+105 PASGT
-113 PVTAAAAPSPVTV
+113 A
-126 LASGTETS
+126 
-134 PVTAASSGTDTPS
+134 TPA
-147 ESKTV
+147 ESKIV
-152 RVGYFPSL
+152 RVGYFSSP
-160 NFQEGDD
+160 NFQEGGA

-178 LQKIASVT
+178 LQKIASLT

-211 MGEVNYTLDRARR
+211 MGDVSYTLDRSRR
-224 MRFSSYPQGSEEF
+224 MRFSAYPQGSEEF
-237 WLFTNRKHEAL
+237 CLFTNRKHEAL

-273 GQWLEAKRIDA
+273 GQWLETKRIHA
-284 MIVPYADDQKLTQ
+284 TIVPYADDQKLTQ
-297 ALSDGTVEAIVAPGL
+297 ALSDGTVDAIVAPGL
-312 TMDSDAISITSIGGG
+312 VMDSDAISITSIGGG
-327 DYYFVVTTKR
+327 DYYFAVTPKR

-342 ELNAAMAEI
+342 ELNAALAEI

-359 RKLVAQYENKSS
+359 RNLVVQYENKSI
-371 RNFLLNR
+371 RNFVLNR

-395 FDDKFPFSGTRDG
+395 FEDKFPFSGTRDG

-420 IEHQYGITITTQ
+420 IKQQYGITITTQ
-432 PYRSTDEMRAALDK
+432 PYRSTDEMRAALEK

-480 IYKGRS
+480 IYKDRG
-486 FDETLPVIATT
+486 FDEPSPVVATT
-497 NSSLYSDHIVSISS
+497 NSSLYSDYIVRISS
-511 RDLTTRKYDSFEDCL
+511 PDLTTRKYDSIEDCL

-531 DEADATLIASARINE
+531 GEADVTLIASARING

-568 MFTRKDNRRVATIVN
+568 MITMKDDRRVATIVN
-583 KAIEQSASLLTGVVL
+583 KAIEQSASLLNGAVL
-598 AENAVTNDRVTLH
+598 AENAVTNDQVTLH
-611 EFIQANAGTVV
+611 EFIQANAGNVV

-652 TREANAAN
+652 AREANAAN

-689 SMGPEEKLRN
+689 SMSPEEKLRN

-785 ILSNAIKFT
+785 ILSNSIKFT

-882 IFTVELPLQ
+882 TFTVELPLQ

-905 TKRDLQGI
+905 TERDLQGI

-936 MAVTRAIDGQDVVD
+936 MQVTRAIDGQDVVD

-956 AGSYDLILMDIM
+956 AGSFDLILMDIM

>member
-1 MYISLSGAGT
+1 MIT
-11 ESDTAAPMGDVMRS
+11 
-25 GIRNFIMKNCFL
+25 MK
-37 YKCSTQKYHTRTV
+37 
-50 LTLLLCISLLL
+50 
-61 TLSAGATP
+61 
-69 VYAEETST
+69 
-77 AAAAP
+77 
-82 ASGTMTSPVTVLASG
+82 
-97 TETSPVTA
+97 
-105 SASGTETS
+105 
-113 PVTAAAAPSPVTV
+113 
-126 LASGTETS
+126 
-134 PVTAASSGTDTPS
+134 
-147 ESKTV
+147 
-152 RVGYFPSL
+152 
-160 NFQEGDD
+160 DD
-167 DEHKRGAGYEY
+167 
-178 LQKIASVT
+178 
-186 GWSYEYVYAS
+186 
-196 FGECL
+196 
-201 EMLENGEIDL
+201 
-211 MGEVNYTLDRARR
+211 
-224 MRFSSYPQGSEEF
+224 
-237 WLFTNRKHEAL
+237 
-248 AQGGYSA
+248 
-255 LEGCRIGVNSG
+255 
-266 TYSEMLL
+266 
-273 GQWLEAKRIDA
+273 
-284 MIVPYADDQKLTQ
+284 
-297 ALSDGTVEAIVAPGL
+297 
-312 TMDSDAISITSIGGG
+312 
-327 DYYFVVTTKR
+327 
-337 IDLLS
+337 
-342 ELNAAMAEI
+342 
-351 NTSDSNYS
+351 
-359 RKLVAQYENKSS
+359 
-371 RNFLLNR
+371 
-378 QEKKWL
+378 
-384 EAHQNTIRVGY
+384 
-395 FDDKFPFSGTRDG
+395 
-408 ELSGILKTVLDT
+408 
-420 IEHQYGITITTQ
+420 
-432 PYRSTDEMRAALDK
+432 
-446 DEIDL
+446 
-451 AGPVIRDL
+451 
-459 DVLERLGAVSTDA
+459 
-472 IYELTPVV
+472 
-480 IYKGRS
+480 
-486 FDETLPVIATT
+486 
-497 NSSLYSDHIVSISS
+497 
-511 RDLTTRKYDSFEDCL
+511 
-526 QAILD
+526 
-531 DEADATLIASARINE
+531 
-546 LKDNPLM
+546 
-553 KKLSYAEIADRQKLV
+553 
-568 MFTRKDNRRVATIVN
+568 RRVATIVN
-583 KAIEQSASLLTGVVL
+583 KAIEQSASLLNGAVL
-598 AENAVTNDRVTLH
+598 AENAVTNDQVTLH
-611 EFIQANAGTVV
+611 EFIQANAGNVV
-622 IVAAAIIGLLLLLL
+622 IVAATIIGLLLLLL

-652 TREANAAN
+652 AREANAAN

-689 SMGPEEKLRN
+689 SMSPEEKLRN

-785 ILSNAIKFT
+785 ILSNSIKFT

-882 IFTVELPLQ
+882 TFTVELPLQ
-891 IADVAPEKKPETDC
+891 IADVVPEKKQETDC
-905 TKRDLQGI
+905 TERDLQGI

-936 MAVTRAIDGQDVVD
+936 MQVTRAIDGQDVVD

-956 AGSYDLILMDIM
+956 AGSFDLILMDIM

>member
-1 MYISLSGAGT
+1 
-11 ESDTAAPMGDVMRS
+11 MRAE
-25 GIRNFIMKNCFL
+25 I
-37 YKCSTQKYHTRTV
+37 QKYSTRTF
-50 LTLLLCISLLL
+50 LILLMFWALLFTLCIRPM
-61 TLSAGATP
+61 T
-69 VYAEETST
+69 VYAEETS
-77 AAAAP
+77 AAVAAP
-82 ASGTMTSPVTVLASG
+82 T
-97 TETSPVTA
+97 
-105 SASGTETS
+105 
-113 PVTAAAAPSPVTV
+113 
-126 LASGTETS
+126 
-134 PVTAASSGTDTPS
+134 SGTDTPS
-147 ESKTV
+147 ESKIV
-152 RVGYFPSL
+152 RVGYFHSR
-160 NFQEGDD
+160 NYQEGSD
-167 DEHKRGAGYEY
+167 DEHKRGAGYAY
-178 LQKIASVT
+178 LQKIASLT
-186 GWSYEYVYAS
+186 GWNYEYVYAP

-211 MGEVNYTLDRARR
+211 MGDVNYTLDRSRR
-224 MRFSSYPQGSEEF
+224 MHFSAYPQGSDEF
-237 WLFTNRKHEAL
+237 WLYTDRKHEAL
-248 AQGGYSA
+248 AQGDYSV
-255 LEGCRIGVNSG
+255 LKGCRIGVSSG
-266 TYSEMLL
+266 SYPEMMLDR
-273 GQWLEAKRIDA
+273 WLEAKQIDA
-284 MIVPYADDQKLTQ
+284 TVVPCTDDQVLTQ
-297 ALSDGTVEAIVAPGL
+297 ELSDGTLDAIVTPGL
-312 TMDSDAISITSIGGG
+312 TMDSDAISIARIGGG
-327 DYYFVVTTKR
+327 DYYFAVTMKR
-337 IDLLS
+337 TDILS
-342 ELNAAMAEI
+342 ELNAALAEI
-351 NTSDSNYS
+351 DTSDSNYS
-359 RKLVAQYENKSS
+359 RNLVAQYENKSA
-371 RNFLLNR
+371 RNFLLNP

-395 FDDKFPFSGTRDG
+395 FEDKFPFSGTRDG

-420 IEHQYGITITTQ
+420 LEKQYGITITVQ
-432 PYRSTDEMRAALDK
+432 PYRSTDEMRAALEK
-446 DEIDL
+446 DEIDI
-451 AGPVIRDL
+451 AGPVIRDF
-459 DVLERLGAVSTDA
+459 DVLERIGAVSTDA

-480 IYKGRS
+480 IYKDRR
-486 FDETLPVIATT
+486 FDKTSPVIATT
-497 NSSLYSDHIVSISS
+497 NSSFYSDDIVRISS
-511 RDLTTRKYDSFEDCL
+511 HDITTRKYDRFEDCL

-531 DEADATLIASARINE
+531 DEADATVIASARINE
-546 LKDNPLM
+546 LNDDPLM

-568 MFTRKDNRRVATIVN
+568 MVTMKDNRRVATIVN
-583 KAIEQSASLLTGVVL
+583 KAIEQSASLLSGVVL
-598 AENAVTNDRVTLH
+598 AENLLSNDRATLH
-611 EFIQANAGTVV
+611 EFIQAHTGTVM
-622 IVAAAIIGLLLLLL
+622 IIAAAIIGILLLLL
-636 SRLMIGQRKLE
+636 SRLVIGQRKLE

-652 TREANAAN
+652 AREANAAN

-751 FLQGRNIEFIVE
+751 FLQGRSIEFIVS
-763 RATPTAKYVYA
+763 RRKPTTKYVYA

-794 KDGGTIRFEVK
+794 KDGGTIRFEVE

-811 GKHVEVHYRI
+811 GKHVQVRYRI
-821 SDTGIGMSEEYQKHL
+821 SDTGIGMSEEFQAHL
-836 YEEFSQESD
+836 YEEFAQEND

-864 VDMMHGEIHVKSQ
+864 VDMMHGEIHVKSK

-882 IFTVELPLQ
+882 TFTVELPLQ
-891 IADVAPEKKPETDC
+891 IADVALEKKPETSC
-905 TKRDLQGI
+905 TERDLQGI

-936 MAVTRAIDGQDVVD
+936 MQVTRAIDGQDVID
-950 QFRAAP
+950 RFRAAP
-956 AGSYDLILMDIM
+956 VGSFDLILMDIM
-968 MPKQNGYEAT
+968 MPKLNGYETT

-1020 KPIDMDEVMKVIC
+1020 KPIDMDEVVKVIC
-1033 RVLTGSMNMV
+1033 RVLTGSDPMKKTLQNS

>member
-1 MYISLSGAGT
+1 M
-11 ESDTAAPMGDVMRS
+11 
-25 GIRNFIMKNCFL
+25 
-37 YKCSTQKYHTRTV
+37 
-50 LTLLLCISLLL
+50 LCASLLF
-61 TLSAGATP
+61 TLCVRPTT
-69 VYAEETST
+69 VYAEETSV

-82 ASGTMTSPVTVLASG
+82 ASGTTTLPV
-97 TETSPVTA
+97 
-105 SASGTETS
+105 
-113 PVTAAAAPSPVTV
+113 AAAAPS
-126 LASGTETS
+126 
-134 PVTAASSGTDTPS
+134 TAPAPATDSPS

-152 RVGYFPSL
+152 RVGYFTSR
-160 NFQEGDD
+160 NFQEGGA

-178 LQKIASVT
+178 LQKIASLT
-186 GWSYEYVYAS
+186 GWNYEYVYAP

-211 MGEVNYTLDRARR
+211 MGDVNYTLDRSRR

-248 AQGGYSA
+248 AEGGYSA
-255 LEGCRIGVNSG
+255 LEGCRIGVNSD
-266 TYSEMLL
+266 TYPEKLL
-273 GQWLEAKRIDA
+273 EQWLETKQIEATV
-284 MIVPYADDQKLTQ
+284 VPCTDDQALTE
-297 ALSDGTVEAIVAPGL
+297 ALVYGTLDAIVAPGL
-312 TMDSDAISITSIGGG
+312 IMDSDAVSITSVGGG
-327 DYYFVVTTKR
+327 DYYFAVNTKR
-337 IDLLS
+337 LDLLS

-351 NTSDSNYS
+351 NTSDSDYS

-384 EAHQNTIRVGY
+384 ADHQNTIRVGY

-420 IEHQYGITITTQ
+420 IAQQYGITIITQ
-432 PYRSTDEMRAALDK
+432 PYTTTDEMRAALEK
-446 DEIDL
+446 KEIDL
-451 AGPVIRDL
+451 AGPIIRDL
-459 DVLERLGAVSTDA
+459 DVLEQMGAVATDA
-472 IYELTPVV
+472 IYEVTPVV
-480 IYKGRS
+480 IYNGHS
-486 FDETLPVIATT
+486 FDENSAVIATT
-497 NSSLYSDHIVSISS
+497 GASLYSDQIVSVSS
-511 RDLTTRKYDSFEDCL
+511 KDITTRKYATFNDCL

-531 DEADATLIASARINE
+531 GEADATIIASARINE
-546 LKDNPLM
+546 LDDNPLM
-553 KKLSYAEIADRQKLV
+553 KKLSFAEIANRQKLV
-568 MFTRKDNRRVATIVN
+568 MVTMKDDRRVGTIVN
-583 KAIEQSASLLTGVVL
+583 KAIAQSASLLTGVVL
-598 AENAVTNDRVTLH
+598 AENSVTNDRATLH
-611 EFIQANAGTVV
+611 ELVQANAGTVMFIAV
-622 IVAAAIIGLLLLLL
+622 AIIGVLLLLL
-636 SRLMIGQRKLE
+636 SRLVVGQRKLE

-652 TREANAAN
+652 AREANAAN

-689 SMGPEEKLRN
+689 SMSPEEKVRN
-699 CLEKIMQSSDYLMSL
+699 CLEKIMKSSDYLMSL

-737 ITEITDTVLSVAHG
+737 ITEITDTVLAVAHG
-751 FLQGRNIEFIVE
+751 FLQGRNIEFAVT
-763 RATPTAKYVYA
+763 RGTPTAKYVYA

-794 KDGGTIRFEVK
+794 KDGGTIRFEVE

-811 GKHVEVHYRI
+811 GKHVEVRYRI
-821 SDTGIGMSEEYQKHL
+821 SDTGIGMSEEYQAHL

-864 VDMMHGEIHVKSQ
+864 VDMMNGEIHVKSR

-882 IFTVELPLQ
+882 TFTVELPLR
-891 IADVAPEKKPETDC
+891 IADVAPEKKSETGC
-905 TKRDLQGI
+905 TERDLQGI

-929 TLLEEKG
+929 TLLEEKD
-936 MAVTRAIDGQDVVD
+936 MVVTRAIDGQDVID

-956 AGSYDLILMDIM
+956 AGSFDLILMDIM
-968 MPKQNGYEAT
+968 MPQLNGYEAT
-978 QAIRSMSDRPDG
+978 QAIRSIADRPDG

-1020 KPIDMDEVMKVIC
+1020 KPIDMEEVVKVIC
-1033 RVLTGSMNMV
+1033 RVLK

>member
-1 MYISLSGAGT
+1 MSGAGT
-11 ESDTAAPMGDVMRS
+11 ESYTAAPMGDEMRS
-25 GIRNFIMKNCFL
+25 EIRNFIMKNCFW
-37 YKCSTQKYHTRTV
+37 YKRSIQKYHTRTV
-50 LTLLLCISLLL
+50 FTLLLCISLLL

-77 AAAAP
+77 AGTETSSVTAAAVP
-82 ASGTMTSPVTVLASG
+82 TSG
-97 TETSPVTA
+97 TETS
-105 SASGTETS
+105 
-113 PVTAAAAPSPVTV
+113 
-126 LASGTETS
+126 LD
-134 PVTAASSGTDTPS
+134 TDTPS

-211 MGEVNYTLDRARR
+211 MGEVNYTVDRSRR

-459 DVLERLGAVSTDA
+459 DVLERIDAVSTDA

-480 IYKGRS
+480 IYKGRN
-486 FDETLPVIATT
+486 FDETSPVIATT

-526 QAILD
+526 QAIFD

-583 KAIEQSASLLTGVVL
+583 KAIEQSASLLNGVVL

-652 TREANAAN
+652 AREANAAN

-689 SMGPEEKLRN
+689 SMSPEEKLRN

-882 IFTVELPLQ
+882 TFTVELPLQ
-891 IADVAPEKKPETDC
+891 IADVVPEKKQETDC

-936 MAVTRAIDGQDVVD
+936 MKVTRAIDGQDVVD

-956 AGSYDLILMDIM
+956 AGSFDLILMDIM

-1033 RVLTGSMNMV
+1033 RVLTGSMNMVVTVHSSTGRW

>member
-1 MYISLSGAGT
+1 MSGAGT
-11 ESDTAAPMGDVMRS
+11 ESYTAAPMGDEMRS
-25 GIRNFIMKNCFL
+25 EIRNFIMKNCFW
-37 YKCSTQKYHTRTV
+37 YKRSIQKYHTRTV
-50 LTLLLCISLLL
+50 FTLLLCISLLL

-77 AAAAP
+77 A
-82 ASGTMTSPVTVLASG
+82 G
-97 TETSPVTA
+97 TETS
-105 SASGTETS
+105 
-113 PVTAAAAPSPVTV
+113 
-126 LASGTETS
+126 LD
-134 PVTAASSGTDTPS
+134 TDTPS

-211 MGEVNYTLDRARR
+211 MGEVNYTVDRSRR

-459 DVLERLGAVSTDA
+459 DVLERIDAVSTDA

-480 IYKGRS
+480 IYKGRN
-486 FDETLPVIATT
+486 FDETSPVIATT

-526 QAILD
+526 QAIFD

-583 KAIEQSASLLTGVVL
+583 KAIEQSASLLNGVVL

-611 EFIQANAGTVV
+611 EFIQANAGTVMFIAV
-622 IVAAAIIGLLLLLL
+622 AIIGVLLLLL
-636 SRLMIGQRKLE
+636 SRLVVGQRKLE

-652 TREANAAN
+652 AREANAAN

-689 SMGPEEKLRN
+689 SMSPEEKLRN

-882 IFTVELPLQ
+882 TFTVELPLQ
-891 IADVAPEKKPETDC
+891 IADVVPEKKQETDC

-913 RVLMAE
+913 CVLMAE

-936 MAVTRAIDGQDVVD
+936 MKVTRAIDGQDVVD

-956 AGSYDLILMDIM
+956 AGSFDLILMDIM

-1033 RVLTGSMNMV
+1033 RVLTGAMNMV

>member
-1 MYISLSGAGT
+1 MSGAGT
-11 ESDTAAPMGDVMRS
+11 ESYTAAPMGDEMRS
-25 GIRNFIMKNCFL
+25 EIRNFIMKNCFL

-50 LTLLLCISLLL
+50 FTLLLCISLLL
-61 TLSAGATP
+61 TLSAGAAP

-82 ASGTMTSPVTVLASG
+82 ASGTITSPVTVLASG

-105 SASGTETS
+105 AASDTETSPGTAPASGTETS
-113 PVTAAAAPSPVTV
+113 
-126 LASGTETS
+126 LD
-134 PVTAASSGTDTPS
+134 TDTPS

-186 GWSYEYVYAS
+186 GWNYEYVYAP

-211 MGEVNYTLDRARR
+211 MGEVNYTLDRSRR

-273 GQWLEAKRIDA
+273 GQWLETKRIHA
-284 MIVPYADDQKLTQ
+284 TIVPYADDQKLTQ
-297 ALSDGTVEAIVAPGL
+297 ALSDGTVEVIVAPGL

-327 DYYFVVTTKR
+327 DYYFVVTPKR

-342 ELNAAMAEI
+342 ELNAALAEI

-359 RKLVAQYENKSS
+359 RNLVVQYENKSI
-371 RNFLLNR
+371 RNFVLNR

-395 FDDKFPFSGTRDG
+395 FEDKFPFSGTRDG

-420 IEHQYGITITTQ
+420 IKQQYGITITTQ
-432 PYRSTDEMRAALDK
+432 PYRSTDEMRAALEK

-459 DVLERLGAVSTDA
+459 DVLERIDAVSTDA

-480 IYKGRS
+480 IYKDRG
-486 FDETLPVIATT
+486 FDEPSPVVATT
-497 NSSLYSDHIVSISS
+497 NSSLYSDYIVRISS
-511 RDLTTRKYDSFEDCL
+511 PDLTTRKYDSIEDCL

-531 DEADATLIASARINE
+531 DEADVTLIASARING

-568 MFTRKDNRRVATIVN
+568 MITMKDDRRVATIVN
-583 KAIEQSASLLTGVVL
+583 KAIEQSASLLNGAVL
-598 AENAVTNDRVTLH
+598 AENAVTNDQVTLH

-622 IVAAAIIGLLLLLL
+622 IIAAAIIGVLLLLL

-652 TREANAAN
+652 AREANAAN

-689 SMGPEEKLRN
+689 SMSPEEKLRN

-785 ILSNAIKFT
+785 ILSNSIKFT

-882 IFTVELPLQ
+882 TFTVELPLQ
-891 IADVAPEKKPETDC
+891 IADVVPEKKQETDC

-913 RVLMAE
+913 RVLIAE

-936 MAVTRAIDGQDVVD
+936 MQVTRAIDGQDVVD

-956 AGSYDLILMDIM
+956 AGSFDLILMDIM

-978 QAIRSMSDRPDG
+978 QAIRSMSNRPDG
-990 RTIPI
+990 RSIPI

>member
-1 MYISLSGAGT
+1 MPGAGT
-11 ESDTAAPMGDVMRS
+11 ESYIAAPMGDEMRS
-25 GIRNFIMKNCFL
+25 EIRNFIMKNCFL
-37 YKCSTQKYHTRTV
+37 YKRSIQKYHTRTV
-50 LTLLLCISLLL
+50 FTLLLCISMLL

-97 TETSPVTA
+97 TETSPVT
-105 SASGTETS
+105 ET
-113 PVTAAAAPSPVTV
+113 PA
-126 LASGTETS
+126 
-134 PVTAASSGTDTPS
+134 
-147 ESKTV
+147 ESKIV
-152 RVGYFPSL
+152 RVGYFSSP
-160 NFQEGDD
+160 NFQEGGA

-178 LQKIASVT
+178 LQKIASLT
-186 GWSYEYVYAS
+186 GWTYEYVYAS

-211 MGEVNYTLDRARR
+211 MGDVSYTLDRSRR
-224 MRFSSYPQGSEEF
+224 MRFSAYPQGSEEF
-237 WLFTNRKHEAL
+237 CLFTNRKHEAL

-273 GQWLEAKRIDA
+273 GQWLETKRIHA
-284 MIVPYADDQKLTQ
+284 TIVSYADDQKLTQ
-297 ALSDGTVEAIVAPGL
+297 ALSDGTVDAIVAPGL
-312 TMDSDAISITSIGGG
+312 VMDSDAISITSIGGG
-327 DYYFVVTTKR
+327 DYYFVVTPKR

-342 ELNAAMAEI
+342 ELNAALAEV

-359 RKLVAQYENKSS
+359 RNLVTRYENKSI
-371 RNFLLNR
+371 RNFVLNR

-395 FDDKFPFSGTRDG
+395 FEDKFPFSGTRDG

-420 IEHQYGITITTQ
+420 IKQQYGITITTQ
-432 PYRSTDEMRAALDK
+432 PYRSTDEMRAALEK

-480 IYKGRS
+480 IYKDRG
-486 FDETLPVIATT
+486 FDEPSPVVATT
-497 NSSLYSDHIVSISS
+497 NSSLYSDYIVRISS
-511 RDLTTRKYDSFEDCL
+511 PDLTTRKYDSIEDCL

-531 DEADATLIASARINE
+531 DEADVTLIASARING
-546 LKDNPLM
+546 LKDNPRM

-568 MFTRKDNRRVATIVN
+568 MITMKDDRRVATIVN
-583 KAIEQSASLLTGVVL
+583 KAIEQSASLLNGAVL
-598 AENAVTNDRVTLH
+598 AENAVTNDQVTLH

-622 IVAAAIIGLLLLLL
+622 IIAATIIGVLLLLL

-652 TREANAAN
+652 AREANAAN

-805 DQPVGD
+805 DKPVGD

-882 IFTVELPLQ
+882 TFTVELPLQ
-891 IADVAPEKKPETDC
+891 IADVAPEKQETDC
-905 TKRDLQGI
+905 TKRDLQGL
-913 RVLMAE
+913 RVLIAE

>member
-1 MYISLSGAGT
+1 M
-11 ESDTAAPMGDVMRS
+11 MRAE
-25 GIRNFIMKNCFL
+25 I
-37 YKCSTQKYHTRTV
+37 QKYTRTLLALLV
-50 LTLLLCISLLL
+50 LCASLLF
-61 TLSAGATP
+61 TLSVRPTP
-69 VYAEETST
+69 AYAEETSAAT
-77 AAAAP
+77 AAPPSGTETSTATAPLSGTTTLPVAAAAP
-82 ASGTMTSPVTVLASG
+82 A
-97 TETSPVTA
+97 TA
-105 SASGTETS
+105 
-113 PVTAAAAPSPVTV
+113 PAP
-126 LASGTETS
+126 A
-134 PVTAASSGTDTPS
+134 TDSPS

-152 RVGYFPSL
+152 RVGYFTSR
-160 NFQEGDD
+160 NFQEGGA

-178 LQKIASVT
+178 LQKIASLT
-186 GWSYEYVYAS
+186 GWNYEYVYAP

-211 MGEVNYTLDRARR
+211 MGDVNYTLDRSRR
-224 MRFSSYPQGSEEF
+224 MRFSAYPQGSEEF

-248 AQGGYSA
+248 AEGGYSA

-266 TYSEMLL
+266 TYPEKLL
-273 GQWLEAKRIDA
+273 EQWLETKQIEAT
-284 MIVPYADDQKLTQ
+284 VVSCTDDQALTE
-297 ALSDGTVEAIVAPGL
+297 ALAYGTLDAIVAPGL
-312 TMDSDAISITSIGGG
+312 IMDSDAVSITSIGGG
-327 DYYFVVTTKR
+327 DYYFAVNTKR
-337 IDLLS
+337 LDLLS
-342 ELNAAMAEI
+342 ELNSAMAEI
-351 NTSDSNYS
+351 NTSDSDYS

-384 EAHQNTIRVGY
+384 ANHQNTIRVGY
-395 FDDKFPFSGTRDG
+395 FENKFPFSGTRDG
-408 ELSGILKTVLDT
+408 ALAGILKTVLDT
-420 IEHQYGITITTQ
+420 IAQQYGITITTQ
-432 PYRSTDEMRAALDK
+432 AYATTDEMRAALEK
-446 DEIDL
+446 NEIDL

-459 DVLERLGAVSTDA
+459 DVLEQMGAVATDA

-480 IYKGRS
+480 IYKGHS
-486 FDETLPVIATT
+486 FDENSAVIATT
-497 NSSLYSDHIVSISS
+497 GASLYSDQIVSVSS
-511 RDLTTRKYDSFEDCL
+511 KDVTTRKFATFDECL

-531 DEADATLIASARINE
+531 GEADATIIASARINE
-546 LKDNPLM
+546 LNDNPLM
-553 KKLSYAEIADRQKLV
+553 KKLSFAEIANRQKLV
-568 MFTRKDNRRVATIVN
+568 LVTMKNDRRVATIVN
-583 KAIEQSASLLTGVVL
+583 KAIAQSASLLNGVVL
-598 AENAVTNDRVTLH
+598 AENSVTNDRVTLH
-611 EFIQANAGTVV
+611 EFLQANAGTVMFIAV
-622 IVAAAIIGLLLLLL
+622 AIIGVLLLLL
-636 SRLMIGQRKLE
+636 SRLVVGQRKLE

-652 TREANAAN
+652 AREANAAN

-689 SMGPEEKLRN
+689 SMGPEEKVRN
-699 CLEKIMQSSDYLMSL
+699 CLEKIMKSSDYLMSL

-737 ITEITDTVLSVAHG
+737 ITGITDTVLAVAHG
-751 FLQGRNIEFIVE
+751 FLQGRNIEFVVE

-811 GKHVEVHYRI
+811 GKHVQVRYRI
-821 SDTGIGMSEEYQKHL
+821 SDTGIGMSEEYQVHL

-864 VDMMHGEIHVKSQ
+864 VDMMHGEIYVKSK

-882 IFTVELPLQ
+882 TFTVELPLR
-891 IADVAPEKKPETDC
+891 IAETAPDTKEKCSC
-905 TKRDLQGI
+905 TERDLQGV

-936 MAVTRAIDGQDVVD
+936 LVVIRAIDGQDVID

-968 MPKQNGYEAT
+968 MPQLNGYEAT

-1003 AEDIAAAHA
+1003 AEDIAATHA

>member
-1 MYISLSGAGT
+1 MSGAGT
-11 ESDTAAPMGDVMRS
+11 ESYTVAPMGDEMRS
-25 GIRNFIMKNCFL
+25 EIRNFIMKNCFL

-50 LTLLLCISLLL
+50 FTLLLCISLLL

-77 AAAAP
+77 A
-82 ASGTMTSPVTVLASG
+82 G

-105 SASGTETS
+105 T
-113 PVTAAAAPSPVTV
+113 AAPSPDIEA
-126 LASGTETS
+126 LLGTE
-134 PVTAASSGTDTPS
+134 TPS
-147 ESKTV
+147 ESKPV
-152 RVGYFPSL
+152 RVGYFSSP
-160 NFQEGDD
+160 NFQEGGA

-178 LQKIASVT
+178 LQKIASLT

-211 MGEVNYTLDRARR
+211 MGDVSYTLDRSRR
-224 MRFSSYPQGSEEF
+224 MRFSAYPQGSEEF
-237 WLFTNRKHEAL
+237 CLFTNRKHEAL

-273 GQWLEAKRIDA
+273 GQWLETKRIHA
-284 MIVPYADDQKLTQ
+284 TIVPYADDQKLTQ
-297 ALSDGTVEAIVAPGL
+297 ALSDGTVDAIVAPGL
-312 TMDSDAISITSIGGG
+312 VMDSDAISITSIGGG
-327 DYYFVVTTKR
+327 DYYFAVTTKR

-342 ELNAAMAEI
+342 ELNAALAEI

-359 RKLVAQYENKSS
+359 HNLVVQYENKPI
-371 RNFLLNR
+371 RNFVLNR

-395 FDDKFPFSGTRDG
+395 FEDKFPFSGTRDG

-420 IEHQYGITITTQ
+420 IKQQYGITITTQ
-432 PYRSTDEMRAALDK
+432 PYRSTDEMRATLEK

-480 IYKGRS
+480 IYKDRG
-486 FDETLPVIATT
+486 FDEPSPVVATT
-497 NSSLYSDHIVSISS
+497 NSSLYSDYIVRISS
-511 RDLTTRKYDSFEDCL
+511 PDLTTRKYDSIEDCL

-531 DEADATLIASARINE
+531 DEADVTLIASARING

-568 MFTRKDNRRVATIVN
+568 MITMKDDRRVATIVN
-583 KAIEQSASLLTGVVL
+583 KAIEQSASLLNGAVL
-598 AENAVTNDRVTLH
+598 AENAVTNDQVTLH

-622 IVAAAIIGLLLLLL
+622 IIAAAIIGVLLLLL

-652 TREANAAN
+652 AREANAAN

-836 YEEFSQESD
+836 CEEFSQESD

-877 QGVGT
+877 QDVGT
-882 IFTVELPLQ
+882 TFTVELPLQ
-891 IADVAPEKKPETDC
+891 IADVALEKKQETDC
-905 TKRDLQGI
+905 TKRDLHGL
-913 RVLMAE
+913 RVLIAE

-936 MAVTRAIDGQDVVD
+936 MQVTRAIDGQDVVD

>member
-1 MYISLSGAGT
+1 MFGAGT
-11 ESDTAAPMGDVMRS
+11 ESDTAVPTGAMMRAD
-25 GIRNFIMKNCFL
+25 IRNYLTQRCFTE
-37 YKCSTQKYHTRTV
+37 KRMTRDCRTQKYPTYKYSTRTF
-50 LTLLLCISLLL
+50 LALLMLCASLLF
-61 TLSAGATP
+61 TLCVRPTP
-69 VYAEETST
+69 AYAEETS
-77 AAAAP
+77 AATAAP
-82 ASGTMTSPVTVLASG
+82 ASGT
-97 TETSPVTA
+97 ETSTA
-105 SASGTETS
+105 
-113 PVTAAAAPSPVTV
+113 TAPAP
-126 LASGTETS
+126 A
-134 PVTAASSGTDTPS
+134 TDTPS

-152 RVGYFPSL
+152 RVGYFTTR
-160 NFQEGDD
+160 NFQEGGE

-178 LQKIASVT
+178 LQKIASLT
-186 GWSYEYVYAS
+186 GWNYEYVYAP
-196 FGECL
+196 FDECL

-211 MGEVNYTLDRARR
+211 MGDVNYTLDRSRR
-224 MRFSSYPQGSEEF
+224 MRFSAYPQGSEEF

-248 AQGGYSA
+248 AAGGYSA
-255 LEGCRIGVNSG
+255 LAGCRIGVNGGSYPE
-266 TYSEMLL
+266 TLL
-273 GQWLEAKRIDA
+273 KQWLETKQIEAT
-284 MIVPYADDQKLTQ
+284 VVSCTDDQELTEEL
-297 ALSDGTVEAIVAPGL
+297 AYGTLDAVVAPGL
-312 TMDSDAISITSIGGG
+312 VMDSDVVSITSIGGG
-327 DYYFVVTTKR
+327 DYYFAVTTKR
-337 IDLLS
+337 LDLLS

-351 NTSDSNYS
+351 NTSDSDYS

-371 RNFLLNR
+371 RKFLLNR

-384 EAHQNTIRVGY
+384 AVHQNTIRVGY
-395 FDDKFPFSGTRDG
+395 FENKFPFSGTRDG

-420 IEHQYGITITTQ
+420 IRQQYGVTIITQ
-432 PYRSTDEMRAALDK
+432 PYSSTDEMRAALEK

-451 AGPVIRDL
+451 AGPIIRDL
-459 DVLERLGAVSTDA
+459 DVLERINAVATDT
-472 IYELTPVV
+472 IYELTPVM

-486 FDETLPVIATT
+486 FDETSPVIATT
-497 NSSLYSDHIVSISS
+497 NSSLYSDPIVSVSS
-511 RDLTTRKYDSFEDCL
+511 RNVTTRKFDTFDECL

-531 DEADATLIASARINE
+531 GEADATIIASARINE
-546 LKDNPLM
+546 LNDNPLM
-553 KKLSYAEIADRQKLV
+553 KKLSYAEIANRQKLV
-568 MFTRKDNRRVATIVN
+568 MVTMKDDRRVGTIVN
-583 KAIEQSASLLTGVVL
+583 KAIAQSASLLTGVVL
-598 AENAVTNDRVTLH
+598 AENSVTNDRVTLH
-611 EFIQANAGTVV
+611 EFLQANAGTVMFIAV
-622 IVAAAIIGLLLLLL
+622 AIIGVLLLLL
-636 SRLMIGQRKLE
+636 SRLVVGQRKLE

-652 TREANAAN
+652 AREANAAN

-689 SMGPEEKLRN
+689 SMGPEEKVRN
-699 CLEKIMQSSDYLMSL
+699 CLEKIMKSSDYLMSL

-722 RIESGKIKYEPVPCD
+722 RIESGKIKYAPVPCD
-737 ITEITDTVLSVAHG
+737 ITEITDTVLAVAHG
-751 FLQGRNIEFIVE
+751 FLQGRNIEFVVT
-763 RATPTAKYVYA
+763 RGTPTAKYVYA

-794 KDGGTIRFEVK
+794 KDGGTIRFEVE

-811 GKHVEVHYRI
+811 GKHVEVRYRI
-821 SDTGIGMSEEYQKHL
+821 SDTGIGMSEEYQAHL

-864 VDMMHGEIHVKSQ
+864 VDMMNGEIHVKSK

-882 IFTVELPLQ
+882 TFTVELPLR
-891 IADVAPEKKPETDC
+891 IAETAPDTKEKCLC
-905 TKRDLQGI
+905 TERDLQGV

-936 MAVTRAIDGQDVVD
+936 LVVTRAIDGQDVLD

-956 AGSYDLILMDIM
+956 ASSFDLILMDIM

-978 QAIRSMSDRPDG
+978 QAIRSMADRPDG

-1020 KPIDMDEVMKVIC
+1020 KPIDMDEVVKVIC
-1033 RVLTGSMNMV
+1033 RVLK

>member
-1 MYISLSGAGT
+1 MSGAGT
-11 ESDTAAPMGDVMRS
+11 ESYTAAPMGDEMRFE
-25 GIRNFIMKNCFL
+25 IRNFIMKNGFL

-50 LTLLLCISLLL
+50 FTLLLCISLLL
-61 TLSAGATP
+61 TLSAGAAP
-69 VYAEETST
+69 VYAEETSA

-82 ASGTMTSPVTVLASG
+82 ASGPMTSPA
-97 TETSPVTA
+97 PA

-113 PVTAAAAPSPVTV
+113 PVTAAAAPSPD
-126 LASGTETS
+126 TE
-134 PVTAASSGTDTPS
+134 ASSGTDTPS

-211 MGEVNYTLDRARR
+211 MGEVNYTLDRSRR

-327 DYYFVVTTKR
+327 DYYFVVTPKR

-342 ELNAAMAEI
+342 ELNAALAEI
-351 NTSDSNYS
+351 NTIDSNYS
-359 RKLVAQYENKSS
+359 RNLVARYENKSS

-395 FDDKFPFSGTRDG
+395 FEDKFPFSGTRDG

-420 IEHQYGITITTQ
+420 IKQQYGITITTQ

-459 DVLERLGAVSTDA
+459 DVLERIDAVSTDA

-480 IYKGRS
+480 IYKDRG
-486 FDETLPVIATT
+486 FDEPSPVVATT
-497 NSSLYSDHIVSISS
+497 NSSLYSDYIVRISS
-511 RDLTTRKYDSFEDCL
+511 PDLTTRKYDSIEDCL

-531 DEADATLIASARINE
+531 DEADVTLIASARING

-568 MFTRKDNRRVATIVN
+568 MITMKDDRRVATIVN
-583 KAIEQSASLLTGVVL
+583 KAIEQSASLLNGAVL
-598 AENAVTNDRVTLH
+598 AENAVTNDQVTLH

-622 IVAAAIIGLLLLLL
+622 IIAAAIIGVLLLLL

-652 TREANAAN
+652 AREANAAN

-785 ILSNAIKFT
+785 ILSNSIKFT

-882 IFTVELPLQ
+882 TFTVELPLQ
-891 IADVAPEKKPETDC
+891 IADIAPEKKPETDC
-905 TKRDLQGI
+905 TERDLQGI

-936 MAVTRAIDGQDVVD
+936 MQVTRAIDGQDVVD

-956 AGSYDLILMDIM
+956 AGSFDLILMDIM

>member
-1 MYISLSGAGT
+1 M
-11 ESDTAAPMGDVMRS
+11 
-25 GIRNFIMKNCFL
+25 
-37 YKCSTQKYHTRTV
+37 
-50 LTLLLCISLLL
+50 LCASLLF
-61 TLSAGATP
+61 TLCVRPTP
-69 VYAEETST
+69 VYAEETS
-77 AAAAP
+77 AATAAP
-82 ASGTMTSPVTVLASG
+82 ASGTETSLATAPASG
-97 TETSPVTA
+97 TETSTA
-105 SASGTETS
+105 TAPLSGTTTL
-113 PVTAAAAPSPVTV
+113 PVAAAAPS
-126 LASGTETS
+126 
-134 PVTAASSGTDTPS
+134 TAPAPATDSPS

-152 RVGYFPSL
+152 RVGYFTSR
-160 NFQEGDD
+160 NFQEGGA

-178 LQKIASVT
+178 LQKIASLT
-186 GWSYEYVYAS
+186 GWNYEYVYAP

-211 MGEVNYTLDRARR
+211 MGDVNYTLDRSRR
-224 MRFSSYPQGSEEF
+224 MRFSAYPQGSEEF

-248 AQGGYSA
+248 AEGGYSA
-255 LEGCRIGVNSG
+255 LEGCRIGVNSD
-266 TYSEMLL
+266 TYPEKLL
-273 GQWLEAKRIDA
+273 EQWLETKQIEATV
-284 MIVPYADDQKLTQ
+284 VPCTDDQALTE
-297 ALSDGTVEAIVAPGL
+297 ALVYGTLDAIVAPGL
-312 TMDSDAISITSIGGG
+312 IMDSDAVSITSVGGG
-327 DYYFVVTTKR
+327 DYYFAVNTKR
-337 IDLLS
+337 LDLLS

-351 NTSDSNYS
+351 NTSDSDYS

-384 EAHQNTIRVGY
+384 ADHQNTIRVGY

-420 IEHQYGITITTQ
+420 IAQQYGITIITQ
-432 PYRSTDEMRAALDK
+432 PYTTTDEMRAALEK
-446 DEIDL
+446 KEIDL
-451 AGPVIRDL
+451 AGPIIRDL
-459 DVLERLGAVSTDA
+459 DVLEQMGAVATDA
-472 IYELTPVV
+472 IYEVTPVV
-480 IYKGRS
+480 IYKGHS
-486 FDETLPVIATT
+486 FDDNSAVIATT
-497 NSSLYSDHIVSISS
+497 GASLYSNQIVSVSS
-511 RDLTTRKYDSFEDCL
+511 KDITTRKYATFNDCL

-531 DEADATLIASARINE
+531 GEADATIIASARINE
-546 LKDNPLM
+546 LDDNPLM
-553 KKLSYAEIADRQKLV
+553 KKLSFAEIANRQKLV
-568 MFTRKDNRRVATIVN
+568 MVTMKDDRRVGTIVN
-583 KAIEQSASLLTGVVL
+583 KAIAQSASLLTGVVL
-598 AENAVTNDRVTLH
+598 AENSITNDRVTLH
-611 EFIQANAGTVV
+611 GFIQANAGTVMFIAV
-622 IVAAAIIGLLLLLL
+622 AIIGVLLLLL
-636 SRLMIGQRKLE
+636 SRLVAGQRKLE

-652 TREANAAN
+652 AREANAAN

-689 SMGPEEKLRN
+689 SMSPEEKVRN
-699 CLEKIMQSSDYLMSL
+699 CLEKIMKSSDYLMSL

-722 RIESGKIKYEPVPCD
+722 RIESGKIKYAPVPCD
-737 ITEITDTVLSVAHG
+737 ITEITDTVLAVAHG
-751 FLQGRNIEFIVE
+751 FLQGRNIEFVVE
-763 RATPTAKYVYA
+763 RATPTTKYVYA

-794 KDGGTIRFEVK
+794 KDSGTIRFEVE

-811 GKHVEVHYRI
+811 GKHVEVRYRI
-821 SDTGIGMSEEYQKHL
+821 SDTGIGMSEEYQAHL

-864 VDMMHGEIHVKSQ
+864 VDMMNGEIHVKSK

-882 IFTVELPLQ
+882 TFTVELPLR
-891 IADVAPEKKPETDC
+891 IADVAPEKKTETGC
-905 TKRDLQGI
+905 TERDLQGI

-936 MAVTRAIDGQDVVD
+936 MKVIRAIDGQDVID
-950 QFRAAP
+950 QFRATP
-956 AGSYDLILMDIM
+956 AGSFDLILMDIM

-978 QAIRSMSDRPDG
+978 QAIRSMADRPDG
-990 RTIPI
+990 KIIPI

-1020 KPIDMDEVMKVIC
+1020 KPIDMDEVVKVIC
-1033 RVLTGSMNMV
+1033 RVLK

>member
-1 MYISLSGAGT
+1 MPGAGT
-11 ESDTAAPMGDVMRS
+11 ESYTAAPMGDVMRS
-25 GIRNFIMKNCFL
+25 GIRNFIMKNCFWH
-37 YKCSTQKYHTRTV
+37 KRSIQKYHTRTFF
-50 LTLLLCISLLL
+50 TLLLCISLLL

-69 VYAEETST
+69 VYAEETSA

-97 TETSPVTA
+97 TETSPVA
-105 SASGTETS
+105 APASGTEAS
-113 PVTAAAAPSPVTV
+113 P
-126 LASGTETS
+126 GTE
-134 PVTAASSGTDTPS
+134 TPS
-147 ESKTV
+147 ESKIV
-152 RVGYFPSL
+152 RVGYFSSP
-160 NFQEGDD
+160 NFQEGGA

-178 LQKIASVT
+178 LQKIASLT

-211 MGEVNYTLDRARR
+211 MGDVSYTLDRSRR
-224 MRFSSYPQGSEEF
+224 MRFSAYPQGSEEF
-237 WLFTNRKHEAL
+237 SLFTNRKHEAL

-273 GQWLEAKRIDA
+273 GQWLETKRIHA
-284 MIVPYADDQKLTQ
+284 TIVPYADDQKLTQ
-297 ALSDGTVEAIVAPGL
+297 ALSDGTVDAIVAPGL
-312 TMDSDAISITSIGGG
+312 VMDSDAISITSIGGG
-327 DYYFVVTTKR
+327 DYYFVVTPKR

-342 ELNAAMAEI
+342 ELNAALAEI

-359 RKLVAQYENKSS
+359 RNLVVQYENKSI
-371 RNFLLNR
+371 RNFVLNR

-395 FDDKFPFSGTRDG
+395 FEDKFPFSGTRDG

-420 IEHQYGITITTQ
+420 IKQQYGITITTQ
-432 PYRSTDEMRAALDK
+432 PYRSTDEMRAALEK

-480 IYKGRS
+480 IYKDRG
-486 FDETLPVIATT
+486 FDEPSPVVATT
-497 NSSLYSDHIVSISS
+497 NSSLYSDYIVRISS
-511 RDLTTRKYDSFEDCL
+511 HDLTTRKYDSIEDCL

-531 DEADATLIASARINE
+531 DEADVTLIASARING

-568 MFTRKDNRRVATIVN
+568 MITMKDDRRVATIVN
-583 KAIEQSASLLTGVVL
+583 KAIEQSASLLNGAVL
-598 AENAVTNDRVTLH
+598 AENAVTNDQVTLH

-622 IVAAAIIGLLLLLL
+622 IIAAAIIGVLLLLL

-652 TREANAAN
+652 AREANAAN

-689 SMGPEEKLRN
+689 SMSPEEKLRN

-877 QGVGT
+877 QGV
-882 IFTVELPLQ
+882 
-891 IADVAPEKKPETDC
+891 
-905 TKRDLQGI
+905 
-913 RVLMAE
+913 
-919 DNDLNAEIAI
+919 
-929 TLLEEKG
+929 
-936 MAVTRAIDGQDVVD
+936 VD

-1020 KPIDMDEVMKVIC
+1020 KPIDMDEVVKVIC